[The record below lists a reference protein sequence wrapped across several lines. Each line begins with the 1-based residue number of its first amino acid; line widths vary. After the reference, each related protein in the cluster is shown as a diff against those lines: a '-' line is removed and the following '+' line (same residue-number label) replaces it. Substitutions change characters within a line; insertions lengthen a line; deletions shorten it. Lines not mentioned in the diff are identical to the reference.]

1 MSIAD
6 SIIKG
11 TYGNNNT
18 VGIKYSSKKT
28 SIADS
33 IINGSYY
40 ETLKKRKKEKE
51 EEQKRIAEQQK
62 LEKEQQVKKQVENVS
77 TYGPTTQTNKVQTV
91 TDKLKNIAP
100 VSNEAI
106 KSNSQIGETQK
117 VTRSDVKAQQ
127 KATEINQDL
136 KNGNK
141 ASAIGAIL
149 NGIPEGIKSGV
160 AKSINA
166 LNILGARTFDEQD
179 KKINWM
185 QDEILKD
192 KPNATANRLKDM
204 PSFANRAKNKL
215 LDKAEDLDDRTAMHS
230 KTVSQIENSK
240 VKTAAGVSSSIG
252 EMVPAMISNII
263 APGSGIYASAVQ
275 NAGGSAMETLNSDRN
290 NIDKAVRTGVLKGT
304 ASALT
309 EKITGGN
316 LIAKGGLDN
325 AIGRVIKGNVK
336 SKIGQ
341 NLLYKGYQI
350 LGEMGEEQL
359 ENEAGYVIDKV
370 INNKDMPDLKQRW
383 EEATETAK
391 MTGLTTIALNL
402 VGLGGGSIDD
412 VELSDMSTKDKK
424 TIKDILERAK
434 KTGTFKEGE
443 LADLVS
449 KTDVDNKIAPIKDLD
464 YLESAKKNN
473 IDTNNETVRSIA
485 RITNERGIKASYDS
499 NAFTNTNQ
507 NALWRI
513 KTDENG
519 NVTREVIINPNAD
532 TNKTL
537 QNIAIHELTHD
548 IEGTE
553 QYNQIKDI
561 ILKYDKTKNGFEEA
575 RKSLAETYSKMYD
588 KNSADFNE
596 LVDNEAVADILGNK
610 LGDQDFIN
618 NLTMQNRTLGQKI
631 YDWVV
636 DKFNKLNGK
645 LGYKSEKIYWAD
657 VKNKFENAFKQEYQN
672 TNNQTSRFSIQTTA
686 DGNKYVKVD
695 TNQDIFEGKNINEQ
709 IKIARRYI
717 LDNFRENGINFNES
731 NIKVTSKTANEYT
744 HPKNKLPQSTRESKI
759 KASTELDNLLNISEY
774 QYSSK
779 DDGRHSFAKDGWD
792 YYKTVFEVN
801 GVKFEGLIN
810 IAKDGNKKTF
820 YDVTKI
826 KRISQN
832 RSTSANAFSTSLTNS
847 NNSIAP
853 IKDDVNTTKYSM
865 QESEN
870 NTQLS
875 ERAEKELHRYVHMN
889 KEELNKAFSDAVEN
903 KENMLEEY
911 NRLSKEYKDFQKS
924 EEFINVLKNED
935 YDSEIW
941 SKAGKYADKLRYY
954 NENYEKYKAQQDAIN
969 SLLMGKKADVR
980 SSKQIVKEAEK
991 HFGITDNFKETAYI
1005 DINGNQID
1013 FSGKH
1018 EGGMS
1023 GSRSLDHRQ
1032 INEIDIDMQSFI
1044 NMGNIRIIPEGN
1056 GINLSME
1063 PNEKQYITL
1072 SKYIDN
1078 ADGEIYIDIDKSS
1091 NTYDSAEYKA
1101 GTSTSKIIS
1110 DIQYYFKNGTFPKQ
1124 SELAQFRYSLTKNNA
1139 WQEYLNKN
1147 YKNTGRGETIKDV
1160 KLAPVNNKTLK
1171 SIAPVNSETTN
1182 IQKNYNLTDED
1193 LSVLN
1198 KIYEKEGKTEVLT
1211 KKEKAKILEKYASD
1225 KYKFGDSLDILAQ
1238 KFVNKGHYI
1247 DKLSE
1252 DAKNPELKFMYDRNL
1267 NSFAE
1272 GQYVIGV
1279 AQTDNNGKKIGKS
1292 INDIWKP
1299 IEEAK
1304 LTKEFSDYLVNMHN
1318 ANTSERGKYIIG
1330 KDIGPTKSSA
1340 IALELEQKH
1349 PEFKKY
1355 AKEIKEF
1362 NHNNLLNLKDAG
1374 MITQDTIDY
1383 IETMYPNYIPISR
1396 NFDGNSYVGDNEK
1409 TGAAGPL
1416 KRLKGG
1422 STDIQPLKDGLAE
1435 QAIRIKRLINQNKLG
1450 QELAKTLVNAKV
1462 DENIDVEVA
1471 QSLLFEL
1478 DTLVDTDQKGNKYYT
1493 YFEDGKLQK
1502 LKINDK
1508 LYESLR
1514 PSERSK
1520 IESTLT
1526 LKGIQKLTNLQR
1538 SLLTSDNPVFIATNF
1553 FKDIQDGA
1561 FNSKYSKKFFKNYG
1575 KALNEIVTKGK
1586 YYESYMANGGMSNT
1600 YFEYDTG
1607 VKKKGNKFVEKI
1619 RNANEIVEQLPRL
1632 SEFISTLEDGKSLNE
1647 ALYNAAE
1654 ITTNFK
1660 RGGDITKAFNRNGFN
1675 FLNASI
1681 QGLDKQFRNF
1691 SGKNGAKGYANL
1703 LVKATVMGVAPAV
1716 LNHMLLDDDDD
1727 YEKLPES
1734 TKDLYY
1740 LFKYGDGK
1748 FIRIPKGRVLSI
1760 FGSAARRTLETAEGQ
1775 EEAWKDFKNTVK
1787 NQIAPNNP
1795 WEDNLLAPIRAVKNN
1810 KTWYGGDLV
1819 SSRLQKELPKNQ
1831 YDETTD
1837 NLSKWLGAK
1846 LNVSPK
1852 KINYL
1857 IDQYSGGIGDVLLPE
1872 ITPQAKKNVIVDKF
1886 TTDSVLKNK
1895 NVGKFYETL
1904 EKQTQIA
1911 NDSFATDE
1919 DQLQLKYLNSVS
1931 KEMGDL
1937 YKEKRKIQMS
1947 NISNKEKT
1955 AKVREIQEKINTLAE
1970 KGLSNYNTGIKTKNS
1985 YKAGGENYYKD
1996 GKGEWQKLDDD
2007 ELKGGLSVDTYA
2019 DYKQKVYKETQ
2030 SKRESGKLT
2039 KTQSLKDKDKLEIL
2053 LNSNY
2058 SSKEK
2063 TAIYENYILS
2073 STNTTYPLLKKS
2085 GIDID
2090 EYMKYLQQD
2099 FKSEK
2104 KDNGTTSGKTVAGS
2118 AKRKTYK
2125 YVNSMNI
2132 SYEQKLLLLGTQY
2145 KLNNAER
2152 TKLYNYVKTL
2162 DYSQEEMQKVFEKLQ
2177 GFTVYKD
2184 GRVTW

>member
-117 VTRSDVKAQQ
+117 VTRSDLKAQQ

-275 NAGGSAMETLNSDRN
+275 NAGGSAMETLNSERN

-325 AIGRVIKGNVK
+325 VIGRAIKGNVK

-449 KTDVDNKIAPIKDLD
+449 KTDTDNKIAPIKDLD

-759 KASTELDNLLNISEY
+759 KASTELDNLLNVSEY

-870 NTQLS
+870 N
-875 ERAEKELHRYVHMN
+875 
-889 KEELNKAFSDAVEN
+889 
-903 KENMLEEY
+903 
-911 NRLSKEYKDFQKS
+911 
-924 EEFINVLKNED
+924 
-935 YDSEIW
+935 
-941 SKAGKYADKLRYY
+941 
-954 NENYEKYKAQQDAIN
+954 
-969 SLLMGKKADVR
+969 
-980 SSKQIVKEAEK
+980 
-991 HFGITDNFKETAYI
+991 
-1005 DINGNQID
+1005 
-1013 FSGKH
+1013 
-1018 EGGMS
+1018 
-1023 GSRSLDHRQ
+1023 
-1032 INEIDIDMQSFI
+1032 
-1044 NMGNIRIIPEGN
+1044 
-1056 GINLSME
+1056 
-1063 PNEKQYITL
+1063 
-1072 SKYIDN
+1072 
-1078 ADGEIYIDIDKSS
+1078 
-1091 NTYDSAEYKA
+1091 
-1101 GTSTSKIIS
+1101 
-1110 DIQYYFKNGTFPKQ
+1110 
-1124 SELAQFRYSLTKNNA
+1124 A

-1147 YKNTGRGETIKDV
+1147 YKNTGRGEAIKDV
-1160 KLAPVNNKTLK
+1160 KLAPVKN
-1171 SIAPVNSETTN
+1171 EN
-1182 IQKNYNLTDED
+1182 IQNNYNLTDDD

-1252 DAKNPELKFMYDRNL
+1252 DAKNPELKFIYDRNL

-1330 KDIGPTKSSA
+1330 RDIGPTESSA

-1422 STDIQPLKDGLAE
+1422 NTDIQPLKDGLAE

-1462 DENIDVEVA
+1462 DENVDVEE
-1471 QSLLFEL
+1471 SPSSLFERN
-1478 DTLVDTDQKGNKYYT
+1478 TLVDTDQKGNKYYT

-1691 SGKNGAKGYANL
+1691 SGKNGAKGYVNL

-1716 LNHMLLDDDDD
+1716 LNHILLDDDDD

-2030 SKRESGKLT
+2030 SKRKEGKLT

>member
-62 LEKEQQVKKQVENVS
+62 LEKEQQVKKQVEKVS

-192 KPNATANRLKDM
+192 KPNATANRLKNM

-252 EMVPAMISNII
+252 EMIPAMISNII

-275 NAGGSAMETLNSDRN
+275 NAGGSAMETLNSERN

-325 AIGRVIKGNVK
+325 AIGRAIKGNVK

-499 NAFTNTNQ
+499 DIFTNTNQ

-645 LGYKSEKIYWAD
+645 LGYKNEKIYWAD
-657 VKNKFENAFKQEYQN
+657 VKNKFENAFKQEYQGLD
-672 TNNQTSRFSIQTTA
+672 TNKTKLSIEQNNK
-686 DGNKYVKVD
+686 GKYVKADRQVITGNDSLKWESQVENYINNNIRQGKDVQVKTESGDILTITKDTAGKARFRNKITDKNGNTRYLNNKEFLSKLTAETHVD
-695 TNQDIFEGKNINEQ
+695 ELAQISQKINKKPIPDYKNHKFARDGFDYRSAYFEDFDGQYYKITMSVGKN
-709 IKIARRYI
+709 
-717 LDNFRENGINFNES
+717 GIIDTIY
-731 NIKVTSKTANEYT
+731 NIGKM
-744 HPKNKLPQSTRESKI
+744 
-759 KASTELDNLLNISEY
+759 D
-774 QYSSK
+774 
-779 DDGRHSFAKDGWD
+779 
-792 YYKTVFEVN
+792 
-801 GVKFEGLIN
+801 
-810 IAKDGNKKTF
+810 KK
-820 YDVTKI
+820 
-826 KRISQN
+826 N
-832 RSTSANAFSTSLTNS
+832 RSKSSLVAQRPSDKNITSNEDITSI
-847 NNSIAP
+847 NSIAP

-870 NTQLS
+870 N
-875 ERAEKELHRYVHMN
+875 
-889 KEELNKAFSDAVEN
+889 
-903 KENMLEEY
+903 
-911 NRLSKEYKDFQKS
+911 
-924 EEFINVLKNED
+924 
-935 YDSEIW
+935 
-941 SKAGKYADKLRYY
+941 
-954 NENYEKYKAQQDAIN
+954 
-969 SLLMGKKADVR
+969 
-980 SSKQIVKEAEK
+980 
-991 HFGITDNFKETAYI
+991 
-1005 DINGNQID
+1005 
-1013 FSGKH
+1013 
-1018 EGGMS
+1018 
-1023 GSRSLDHRQ
+1023 
-1032 INEIDIDMQSFI
+1032 
-1044 NMGNIRIIPEGN
+1044 
-1056 GINLSME
+1056 
-1063 PNEKQYITL
+1063 
-1072 SKYIDN
+1072 
-1078 ADGEIYIDIDKSS
+1078 
-1091 NTYDSAEYKA
+1091 
-1101 GTSTSKIIS
+1101 
-1110 DIQYYFKNGTFPKQ
+1110 
-1124 SELAQFRYSLTKNNA
+1124 A
-1139 WQEYLNKN
+1139 WQEYLNNN
-1147 YKNTGRGETIKDV
+1147 YKNTGRGEAIKDV
-1160 KLAPVNNKTLK
+1160 KLAPVREEHGKVQANNAVSIDNFSNTKKYIENNLNIPTKEYFENNKKLDL
-1171 SIAPVNSETTN
+1171 
-1182 IQKNYNLTDED
+1182 LTDED
-1193 LSVLN
+1193 YSVLN
-1198 KIYEKEGKTEVLT
+1198 NIYEKEGKTEVLT

-1252 DAKNPELKFMYDRNL
+1252 DAKNPELKFIYDRNL

-1330 KDIGPTKSSA
+1330 RDIGPTESSA

-1422 STDIQPLKDGLAE
+1422 NTDIQPLKDGLAE

-1462 DENIDVEVA
+1462 DENVDVEE
-1471 QSLLFEL
+1471 SPSSLFERN
-1478 DTLVDTDQKGNKYYT
+1478 TLVDTDQKGNKYYT

-1632 SEFISTLEDGKSLNE
+1632 SEFISTLDDGKSLNE

-1846 LNVSPK
+1846 LNASPK

-1996 GKGEWQKLDDD
+1996 GKGEWQKLDED

-2030 SKRESGKLT
+2030 SKRKEGKLT

-2063 TAIYENYILS
+2063 SAIYENYILS

-2099 FKSEK
+2099 FKSDK
-2104 KDNGTTSGKTVAGS
+2104 KENGTTSGKTVTGS
-2118 AKRKTYK
+2118 AKRKTYE

-2177 GFTVYKD
+2177 GFTVYKN
-2184 GRVTW
+2184 GKVTW

>member
-275 NAGGSAMETLNSDRN
+275 NAGGSAMETLNSERN

-325 AIGRVIKGNVK
+325 VIGRAIKGNVK

-370 INNKDMPDLKQRW
+370 INNKDMPNLKQRW

-485 RITNERGIKASYDS
+485 RITNERGIKAIYDS

-695 TNQDIFEGKNINEQ
+695 INQDIFEGKNINEQ

-759 KASTELDNLLNISEY
+759 KASTELDNLLNVSEY

-870 NTQLS
+870 N
-875 ERAEKELHRYVHMN
+875 
-889 KEELNKAFSDAVEN
+889 
-903 KENMLEEY
+903 
-911 NRLSKEYKDFQKS
+911 
-924 EEFINVLKNED
+924 
-935 YDSEIW
+935 
-941 SKAGKYADKLRYY
+941 
-954 NENYEKYKAQQDAIN
+954 
-969 SLLMGKKADVR
+969 
-980 SSKQIVKEAEK
+980 
-991 HFGITDNFKETAYI
+991 
-1005 DINGNQID
+1005 
-1013 FSGKH
+1013 
-1018 EGGMS
+1018 
-1023 GSRSLDHRQ
+1023 
-1032 INEIDIDMQSFI
+1032 
-1044 NMGNIRIIPEGN
+1044 
-1056 GINLSME
+1056 
-1063 PNEKQYITL
+1063 
-1072 SKYIDN
+1072 
-1078 ADGEIYIDIDKSS
+1078 
-1091 NTYDSAEYKA
+1091 
-1101 GTSTSKIIS
+1101 
-1110 DIQYYFKNGTFPKQ
+1110 
-1124 SELAQFRYSLTKNNA
+1124 A
-1139 WQEYLNKN
+1139 WQEYLNNN

-1160 KLAPVNNKTLK
+1160 KLAPVKN
-1171 SIAPVNSETTN
+1171 EN
-1182 IQKNYNLTDED
+1182 IQNNYNLTDDD

-1252 DAKNPELKFMYDRNL
+1252 DAKNPELKFIYDRNL

-1292 INDIWKP
+1292 INNIWKP

-1330 KDIGPTKSSA
+1330 RDIGPTESSA

-1396 NFDGNSYVGDNEK
+1396 SFDGNSYVEDNEK

-1422 STDIQPLKDGLAE
+1422 STDIQPLKDGLAG

-1471 QSLLFEL
+1471 PSLLFEL

-1514 PSERSK
+1514 PSERNK
-1520 IESTLT
+1520 LESTLPVKA
-1526 LKGIQKLTNLQR
+1526 LQKVTNLHR

-1561 FNSKYSKKFFKNYG
+1561 FNSKYSKKFLKNYG

-1619 RNANEIVEQLPRL
+1619 RNANEVVEQLPRL

-1660 RGGDITKAFNRNGFN
+1660 RGGDITKAINRNGAN

-1760 FGSAARRTLETAEGQ
+1760 FGSAARRTLETAEG
-1775 EEAWKDFKNTVK
+1775 EKDSWKGFKDTVV

-1795 WEDNLLAPIRAVKNN
+1795 LEDNILAPVIAVKNN

-2063 TAIYENYILS
+2063 SAIYENYILS

-2099 FKSEK
+2099 FKSDK
-2104 KDNGTTSGKTVAGS
+2104 KENGTTSGKTVTGS
-2118 AKRKTYK
+2118 AKRKTYE

-2162 DYSQEEMQKVFEKLQ
+2162 DYSQEEMQKVFERLQ
-2177 GFTVYKD
+2177 GFTVYKN

>member
-865 QESEN
+865 QESEKN
-870 NTQLS
+870 
-875 ERAEKELHRYVHMN
+875 
-889 KEELNKAFSDAVEN
+889 SDSFN
-903 KENMLEEY
+903 
-911 NRLSKEYKDFQKS
+911 LSKQDNKGRTLTKEQQEYFKD
-924 EEFINVLKNED
+924 
-935 YDSEIW
+935 
-941 SKAGKYADKLRYY
+941 SKVRD
-954 NENYEKYKAQQDAIN
+954 ENSNLLEVYHGTEAN
-969 SLLMGKKADVR
+969 SGVP
-980 SSKQIVKEAEK
+980 KEYW
-991 HFGITDNFKETAYI
+991 FTIF
-1005 DINGNQID
+1005 
-1013 FSGKH
+1013 
-1018 EGGMS
+1018 
-1023 GSRSLDHRQ
+1023 
-1032 INEIDIDMQSFI
+1032 
-1044 NMGNIRIIPEGN
+1044 
-1056 GINLSME
+1056 
-1063 PNEKQYITL
+1063 
-1072 SKYIDN
+1072 
-1078 ADGEIYIDIDKSS
+1078 DIDKSKISTMGDGFYFTDNYDRASSYAHSKGNVYKSYLNITNPFTLKNNMTFEETVKRINPNYNIDNLKMENRNKFDGTKLRKYLMDNGYDGISLSGTYVAFNS
-1091 NTYDSAEYKA
+1091 NQIKNVDNTNP
-1101 GTSTSKIIS
+1101 TNNP
-1110 DIQYYFKNGTFPKQ
+1110 DI
-1124 SELAQFRYSLTKNNA
+1124 RYSIQNNSS

-1147 YKNTGRGETIKDV
+1147 YKNTGRGEAIKDV
-1160 KLAPVNNKTLK
+1160 KLAPVKN
-1171 SIAPVNSETTN
+1171 EN
-1182 IQKNYNLTDED
+1182 IQNNYNLTDDD

-1252 DAKNPELKFMYDRNL
+1252 DAKNPELKFIYDRNL

-1330 KDIGPTKSSA
+1330 RDIGPTESSA

-1396 NFDGNSYVGDNEK
+1396 NFDSNSYVGDNEK

-1422 STDIQPLKDGLAE
+1422 SADIQPLKDGLAE
-1435 QAIRIKRLINQNKLG
+1435 QALRIKRLINQNKLG

-1462 DENIDVEVA
+1462 DENVDVEE
-1471 QSLLFEL
+1471 SPSSLFERN
-1478 DTLVDTDQKGNKYYT
+1478 TLVDTDQKGNKYYT

-2099 FKSEK
+2099 FKSDK

-2118 AKRKTYK
+2118 AKRKTYE
-2125 YVNSMNI
+2125 YVNNMNI

-2145 KLNNAER
+2145 KLNDTER

-2162 DYSQEEMQKVFEKLQ
+2162 DYSQDEMQKVFEKLQ
-2177 GFTVYKD
+2177 GFTVYKN

>member
-325 AIGRVIKGNVK
+325 AIGRAIKGNVK
-336 SKIGQ
+336 GKIGQ

-759 KASTELDNLLNISEY
+759 KASTELDNLLNVSEY

-870 NTQLS
+870 N
-875 ERAEKELHRYVHMN
+875 
-889 KEELNKAFSDAVEN
+889 
-903 KENMLEEY
+903 
-911 NRLSKEYKDFQKS
+911 
-924 EEFINVLKNED
+924 
-935 YDSEIW
+935 
-941 SKAGKYADKLRYY
+941 
-954 NENYEKYKAQQDAIN
+954 
-969 SLLMGKKADVR
+969 
-980 SSKQIVKEAEK
+980 
-991 HFGITDNFKETAYI
+991 
-1005 DINGNQID
+1005 
-1013 FSGKH
+1013 
-1018 EGGMS
+1018 
-1023 GSRSLDHRQ
+1023 
-1032 INEIDIDMQSFI
+1032 
-1044 NMGNIRIIPEGN
+1044 
-1056 GINLSME
+1056 
-1063 PNEKQYITL
+1063 
-1072 SKYIDN
+1072 
-1078 ADGEIYIDIDKSS
+1078 
-1091 NTYDSAEYKA
+1091 
-1101 GTSTSKIIS
+1101 
-1110 DIQYYFKNGTFPKQ
+1110 
-1124 SELAQFRYSLTKNNA
+1124 A

-1160 KLAPVNNKTLK
+1160 KLAPVKN
-1171 SIAPVNSETTN
+1171 EN
-1182 IQKNYNLTDED
+1182 IQNNYNLTDDD

-1252 DAKNPELKFMYDRNL
+1252 DAKNPELKFIYDRNL

-1330 KDIGPTKSSA
+1330 RDIGPTESSA

-1422 STDIQPLKDGLAE
+1422 NTDIQPLKDGLAE

-1471 QSLLFEL
+1471 PSLLFEL

-1514 PSERSK
+1514 PSERNK
-1520 IESTLT
+1520 LESTLPVKA
-1526 LKGIQKLTNLQR
+1526 LQKVTDIHK
-1538 SLLTSDNPVFIATNF
+1538 SLLTSDNPLFIVTNF

-1600 YFEYDTG
+1600 YFEYDKG
-1607 VKKKGNKFVEKI
+1607 VKKKGNKIIEKI
-1619 RNANEIVEQLPRL
+1619 RSTNEIVEQLPRL

-1660 RGGDITKAFNRNGFN
+1660 RGGDITKAINRNGAN

-1691 SGKNGAKGYANL
+1691 SRENGAKGYVNL

-1716 LNHMLLDDDDD
+1716 LNHILLKDDDEYKKLSD
-1727 YEKLPES
+1727 YI
-1734 TKDLYY
+1734 KDEYY
-1740 LFKYGDGK
+1740 LFKKADGNFAK
-1748 FIRIPKGRVLSI
+1748 IPKGRVLSI
-1760 FGSAARRTLETAEGQ
+1760 FGSAARRTLETAEG
-1775 EEAWKDFKNTVK
+1775 EKDSWKGFKDTVV

-1795 WEDNLLAPIRAVKNN
+1795 LEDNILAPVIAVKNN

-1857 IDQYSGGIGDVLLPE
+1857 IDQYSGGIGDILLPA

-1886 TTDSVLKNK
+1886 TADSVFKNK
-1895 NVGKFYETL
+1895 YPGKFYETL

-2063 TAIYENYILS
+2063 SAIYENYILS

-2152 TKLYNYVKTL
+2152 TELYNYVKTL

>member
-149 NGIPEGIKSGV
+149 KGIPEGIKSGV

-204 PSFANRAKNKL
+204 PNFANRAKNKL
-215 LDKAEDLDDRTAMHS
+215 LDKAEDLDDRPAMHS

-325 AIGRVIKGNVK
+325 AIGRAIKGNVK

-412 VELSDMSTKDKK
+412 VELSNMSTKDKK

-449 KTDVDNKIAPIKDLD
+449 KTDTDNKIAPIKDLD

-870 NTQLS
+870 N
-875 ERAEKELHRYVHMN
+875 
-889 KEELNKAFSDAVEN
+889 
-903 KENMLEEY
+903 
-911 NRLSKEYKDFQKS
+911 
-924 EEFINVLKNED
+924 
-935 YDSEIW
+935 
-941 SKAGKYADKLRYY
+941 
-954 NENYEKYKAQQDAIN
+954 
-969 SLLMGKKADVR
+969 
-980 SSKQIVKEAEK
+980 
-991 HFGITDNFKETAYI
+991 
-1005 DINGNQID
+1005 
-1013 FSGKH
+1013 
-1018 EGGMS
+1018 
-1023 GSRSLDHRQ
+1023 
-1032 INEIDIDMQSFI
+1032 
-1044 NMGNIRIIPEGN
+1044 
-1056 GINLSME
+1056 
-1063 PNEKQYITL
+1063 
-1072 SKYIDN
+1072 
-1078 ADGEIYIDIDKSS
+1078 
-1091 NTYDSAEYKA
+1091 
-1101 GTSTSKIIS
+1101 
-1110 DIQYYFKNGTFPKQ
+1110 
-1124 SELAQFRYSLTKNNA
+1124 A

-1147 YKNTGRGETIKDV
+1147 YKNTGRGEAIKDV
-1160 KLAPVNNKTLK
+1160 KLAPVKN
-1171 SIAPVNSETTN
+1171 EN
-1182 IQKNYNLTDED
+1182 IQNNYNLTDDD

-1252 DAKNPELKFMYDRNL
+1252 DAKNPELKFIYDRNL

-1330 KDIGPTKSSA
+1330 RDIGPTESSA

-1422 STDIQPLKDGLAE
+1422 STDIQPLKDGLAG

-1471 QSLLFEL
+1471 PSLLFEL

-1520 IESTLT
+1520 LESTLPVKA
-1526 LKGIQKLTNLQR
+1526 LQKVTNLHR

-1561 FNSKYSKKFFKNYG
+1561 FNSKYSKKFLKNYG

-1619 RNANEIVEQLPRL
+1619 RNANEVVEQLPRL

-1660 RGGDITKAFNRNGFN
+1660 RGGDITKAINRNGAN

-1760 FGSAARRTLETAEGQ
+1760 FGSAARRTLETAEG
-1775 EEAWKDFKNTVK
+1775 EKDSWKGFKDTVV

-1795 WEDNLLAPIRAVKNN
+1795 LEDNILAPVIAVKNN

>member
-136 KNGNK
+136 KNDNK
-141 ASAIGAIL
+141 ASGIGAIL

-325 AIGRVIKGNVK
+325 AIGRAIKGNVK

-391 MTGLTTIALNL
+391 ITGLTTIALNL

-449 KTDVDNKIAPIKDLD
+449 KTDTDNKIAPIKDLD

-759 KASTELDNLLNISEY
+759 KASTELDNLLNVSEY

-779 DDGRHSFAKDGWD
+779 DDRRHSFAKDGWD

-870 NTQLS
+870 N
-875 ERAEKELHRYVHMN
+875 
-889 KEELNKAFSDAVEN
+889 
-903 KENMLEEY
+903 
-911 NRLSKEYKDFQKS
+911 
-924 EEFINVLKNED
+924 
-935 YDSEIW
+935 
-941 SKAGKYADKLRYY
+941 
-954 NENYEKYKAQQDAIN
+954 
-969 SLLMGKKADVR
+969 
-980 SSKQIVKEAEK
+980 
-991 HFGITDNFKETAYI
+991 
-1005 DINGNQID
+1005 
-1013 FSGKH
+1013 
-1018 EGGMS
+1018 
-1023 GSRSLDHRQ
+1023 
-1032 INEIDIDMQSFI
+1032 
-1044 NMGNIRIIPEGN
+1044 
-1056 GINLSME
+1056 
-1063 PNEKQYITL
+1063 
-1072 SKYIDN
+1072 
-1078 ADGEIYIDIDKSS
+1078 
-1091 NTYDSAEYKA
+1091 
-1101 GTSTSKIIS
+1101 
-1110 DIQYYFKNGTFPKQ
+1110 
-1124 SELAQFRYSLTKNNA
+1124 A

-1147 YKNTGRGETIKDV
+1147 YKNTGRGEAIKDV
-1160 KLAPVNNKTLK
+1160 KLAPVKN
-1171 SIAPVNSETTN
+1171 EN
-1182 IQKNYNLTDED
+1182 IQNNYNLTDDD

-1252 DAKNPELKFMYDRNL
+1252 DAKNPELKFIYDRNL

-1330 KDIGPTKSSA
+1330 RDIGPTESSA

-1422 STDIQPLKDGLAE
+1422 STDIQPLKDGLAG

-1471 QSLLFEL
+1471 PSLLFEL

-1520 IESTLT
+1520 LESTLPVKA
-1526 LKGIQKLTNLQR
+1526 LQKVTNLHR

-1561 FNSKYSKKFFKNYG
+1561 FNSKYSKKFLKNYG

-1619 RNANEIVEQLPRL
+1619 RNANEVVEQLPRL

-1660 RGGDITKAFNRNGFN
+1660 RGGDITKAINRNGAN

-1760 FGSAARRTLETAEGQ
+1760 FGSAARRTLETAEG
-1775 EEAWKDFKNTVK
+1775 EKDSWKGFKDTVV

-1795 WEDNLLAPIRAVKNN
+1795 LEDNILAPVIAVKNN

-1919 DQLQLKYLNSVS
+1919 DQLQLKYLNGVS

-1996 GKGEWQKLDDD
+1996 GKGEWQKLDED

-2030 SKRESGKLT
+2030 SKRKEGKLT

-2063 TAIYENYILS
+2063 SAIYENYILS

-2099 FKSEK
+2099 FKSDK
-2104 KDNGTTSGKTVAGS
+2104 KENGTTSGKTVTGS
-2118 AKRKTYK
+2118 AKRKTYE

>member
-62 LEKEQQVKKQVENVS
+62 LEKEQQVKKQIENVS

-252 EMVPAMISNII
+252 EMIPAMISNII

-325 AIGRVIKGNVK
+325 AIGRAIKGNVK
-336 SKIGQ
+336 GKIGQ

-449 KTDVDNKIAPIKDLD
+449 KTDTDNKIAPIKDLD

-636 DKFNKLNGK
+636 DKLNKLNGK

-672 TNNQTSRFSIQTTA
+672 TNNQTSRFSIQTTV
-686 DGNKYVKVD
+686 DGNKYVKVNTD
-695 TNQDIFEGKNINEQ
+695 QDIFKGIDPKDYNKIAKMYIQDYLMGKTTLSGNDKTIIDGKSASKYTNPGKTQYYFNEKMKLTPELKNVLKIAQKDSMAAPTKATSKFPSWEYYKFNFELDGKN
-709 IKIARRYI
+709 
-717 LDNFRENGINFNES
+717 
-731 NIKVTSKTANEYT
+731 
-744 HPKNKLPQSTRESKI
+744 
-759 KASTELDNLLNISEY
+759 
-774 QYSSK
+774 
-779 DDGRHSFAKDGWD
+779 
-792 YYKTVFEVN
+792 
-801 GVKFEGLIN
+801 FEGTIN
-810 IAKDGNKKTF
+810 IGVDKNGEKHFYEINKIHTTSVSSVSTNKFSST
-820 YDVTKI
+820 DSI
-826 KRISQN
+826 K
-832 RSTSANAFSTSLTNS
+832 
-847 NNSIAP
+847 NSIAP

-870 NTQLS
+870 N
-875 ERAEKELHRYVHMN
+875 
-889 KEELNKAFSDAVEN
+889 
-903 KENMLEEY
+903 
-911 NRLSKEYKDFQKS
+911 
-924 EEFINVLKNED
+924 
-935 YDSEIW
+935 
-941 SKAGKYADKLRYY
+941 
-954 NENYEKYKAQQDAIN
+954 
-969 SLLMGKKADVR
+969 
-980 SSKQIVKEAEK
+980 
-991 HFGITDNFKETAYI
+991 
-1005 DINGNQID
+1005 
-1013 FSGKH
+1013 
-1018 EGGMS
+1018 
-1023 GSRSLDHRQ
+1023 
-1032 INEIDIDMQSFI
+1032 
-1044 NMGNIRIIPEGN
+1044 
-1056 GINLSME
+1056 
-1063 PNEKQYITL
+1063 
-1072 SKYIDN
+1072 
-1078 ADGEIYIDIDKSS
+1078 
-1091 NTYDSAEYKA
+1091 
-1101 GTSTSKIIS
+1101 
-1110 DIQYYFKNGTFPKQ
+1110 
-1124 SELAQFRYSLTKNNA
+1124 A
-1139 WQEYLNKN
+1139 WQEYLNNN
-1147 YKNTGRGETIKDV
+1147 YKNTGRGEAIKDV
-1160 KLAPVNNKTLK
+1160 KLAPVKN
-1171 SIAPVNSETTN
+1171 EN
-1182 IQKNYNLTDED
+1182 IQNNYNLTDDD

-1252 DAKNPELKFMYDRNL
+1252 DAKNPELKFIYDRNL

-1299 IEEAK
+1299 IEEAN

-1330 KDIGPTKSSA
+1330 RDIGPTESSA
-1340 IALELEQKH
+1340 IALELERKH

-1471 QSLLFEL
+1471 PSLLFEL

-1520 IESTLT
+1520 LESTLPVKA
-1526 LKGIQKLTNLQR
+1526 LQKVTNLHR

-1561 FNSKYSKKFFKNYG
+1561 FNSKYSKKFLKNYG

-1619 RNANEIVEQLPRL
+1619 RNANEVVEQLPRL

-1660 RGGDITKAFNRNGFN
+1660 RGGDITKAINRNGAN

-1760 FGSAARRTLETAEGQ
+1760 FGSAARRTLETAEG
-1775 EEAWKDFKNTVK
+1775 EKDSWKDFKDTVV

-1795 WEDNLLAPIRAVKNN
+1795 LEDNILAPVIAVKNN

-1985 YKAGGENYYKD
+1985 YKVGGENYYKD

>member
-325 AIGRVIKGNVK
+325 AIGRAIKGNVK

-449 KTDVDNKIAPIKDLD
+449 KTDTDNKIAPIKDLD

-759 KASTELDNLLNISEY
+759 KASTELDNLLNVSEY

-870 NTQLS
+870 N
-875 ERAEKELHRYVHMN
+875 
-889 KEELNKAFSDAVEN
+889 
-903 KENMLEEY
+903 
-911 NRLSKEYKDFQKS
+911 
-924 EEFINVLKNED
+924 
-935 YDSEIW
+935 
-941 SKAGKYADKLRYY
+941 
-954 NENYEKYKAQQDAIN
+954 
-969 SLLMGKKADVR
+969 
-980 SSKQIVKEAEK
+980 
-991 HFGITDNFKETAYI
+991 
-1005 DINGNQID
+1005 
-1013 FSGKH
+1013 
-1018 EGGMS
+1018 
-1023 GSRSLDHRQ
+1023 
-1032 INEIDIDMQSFI
+1032 
-1044 NMGNIRIIPEGN
+1044 
-1056 GINLSME
+1056 
-1063 PNEKQYITL
+1063 
-1072 SKYIDN
+1072 
-1078 ADGEIYIDIDKSS
+1078 
-1091 NTYDSAEYKA
+1091 
-1101 GTSTSKIIS
+1101 
-1110 DIQYYFKNGTFPKQ
+1110 
-1124 SELAQFRYSLTKNNA
+1124 A

-1147 YKNTGRGETIKDV
+1147 YKNTGRGEAIKDV
-1160 KLAPVNNKTLK
+1160 KLAPVKN
-1171 SIAPVNSETTN
+1171 EN
-1182 IQKNYNLTDED
+1182 IQNNYNLTDDD

-1330 KDIGPTKSSA
+1330 RDIGPTESSA

-1462 DENIDVEVA
+1462 DENVDVEE
-1471 QSLLFEL
+1471 SPSSLFERN
-1478 DTLVDTDQKGNKYYT
+1478 TLVDTDQKGNKYYT

>member
-252 EMVPAMISNII
+252 EMIPAMISNII

-275 NAGGSAMETLNSDRN
+275 NAGNSAMETLNSDRN

-325 AIGRVIKGNVK
+325 VIGRAIKGNVK

-449 KTDVDNKIAPIKDLD
+449 KTDTDNKIAPIKDLD

-759 KASTELDNLLNISEY
+759 KASTELDNLLNVSEY

-870 NTQLS
+870 N
-875 ERAEKELHRYVHMN
+875 
-889 KEELNKAFSDAVEN
+889 
-903 KENMLEEY
+903 
-911 NRLSKEYKDFQKS
+911 
-924 EEFINVLKNED
+924 
-935 YDSEIW
+935 
-941 SKAGKYADKLRYY
+941 
-954 NENYEKYKAQQDAIN
+954 
-969 SLLMGKKADVR
+969 
-980 SSKQIVKEAEK
+980 
-991 HFGITDNFKETAYI
+991 
-1005 DINGNQID
+1005 
-1013 FSGKH
+1013 
-1018 EGGMS
+1018 
-1023 GSRSLDHRQ
+1023 
-1032 INEIDIDMQSFI
+1032 
-1044 NMGNIRIIPEGN
+1044 
-1056 GINLSME
+1056 
-1063 PNEKQYITL
+1063 
-1072 SKYIDN
+1072 
-1078 ADGEIYIDIDKSS
+1078 
-1091 NTYDSAEYKA
+1091 
-1101 GTSTSKIIS
+1101 
-1110 DIQYYFKNGTFPKQ
+1110 
-1124 SELAQFRYSLTKNNA
+1124 A

-1147 YKNTGRGETIKDV
+1147 YKNTGRGEAIKDV
-1160 KLAPVNNKTLK
+1160 KLAPVKN
-1171 SIAPVNSETTN
+1171 EN
-1182 IQKNYNLTDED
+1182 IQNNYNLTDDD

-1252 DAKNPELKFMYDRNL
+1252 DAKNPELKFIYDRNL

-1330 KDIGPTKSSA
+1330 RDIGPTESSA

-1422 STDIQPLKDGLAE
+1422 STDIQPLKDGLAG

-1471 QSLLFEL
+1471 PSLLFEL

-1520 IESTLT
+1520 LESTLPVKA
-1526 LKGIQKLTNLQR
+1526 LQKVTNLHR

-1561 FNSKYSKKFFKNYG
+1561 FNSKYSKKFLKNYG

-1619 RNANEIVEQLPRL
+1619 RNANEVVEQLPRL

-1660 RGGDITKAFNRNGFN
+1660 RGGDITKAINRNGAN

-1760 FGSAARRTLETAEGQ
+1760 FGSAARRTLETAEG
-1775 EEAWKDFKNTVK
+1775 EKDSWKGFKDTVV

-1795 WEDNLLAPIRAVKNN
+1795 LEDNILAPVIAVKNN

-1955 AKVREIQEKINTLAE
+1955 AKVRAIQEKINTLAE

-2030 SKRESGKLT
+2030 SKRKEGKLT

-2063 TAIYENYILS
+2063 SAIYENYILS

-2099 FKSEK
+2099 FKSDK
-2104 KDNGTTSGKTVAGS
+2104 KENGTTSGKTVTGS
-2118 AKRKTYK
+2118 AKRKTYE

>member
-62 LEKEQQVKKQVENVS
+62 LEKEQQVKKQIENVS
-77 TYGPTTQTNKVQTV
+77 TYGPTTQANKVQTV

-185 QDEILKD
+185 QDEMLKD

-325 AIGRVIKGNVK
+325 VIGRAIKGNVK

-449 KTDVDNKIAPIKDLD
+449 KTDTDNKIAPIKDLD

-759 KASTELDNLLNISEY
+759 KASTELDNLLNVSEY

-870 NTQLS
+870 N
-875 ERAEKELHRYVHMN
+875 
-889 KEELNKAFSDAVEN
+889 
-903 KENMLEEY
+903 
-911 NRLSKEYKDFQKS
+911 
-924 EEFINVLKNED
+924 
-935 YDSEIW
+935 
-941 SKAGKYADKLRYY
+941 
-954 NENYEKYKAQQDAIN
+954 
-969 SLLMGKKADVR
+969 
-980 SSKQIVKEAEK
+980 
-991 HFGITDNFKETAYI
+991 
-1005 DINGNQID
+1005 
-1013 FSGKH
+1013 
-1018 EGGMS
+1018 
-1023 GSRSLDHRQ
+1023 
-1032 INEIDIDMQSFI
+1032 
-1044 NMGNIRIIPEGN
+1044 
-1056 GINLSME
+1056 
-1063 PNEKQYITL
+1063 
-1072 SKYIDN
+1072 
-1078 ADGEIYIDIDKSS
+1078 
-1091 NTYDSAEYKA
+1091 
-1101 GTSTSKIIS
+1101 
-1110 DIQYYFKNGTFPKQ
+1110 
-1124 SELAQFRYSLTKNNA
+1124 A

-1147 YKNTGRGETIKDV
+1147 YKNTGRGEAIKDV
-1160 KLAPVNNKTLK
+1160 KLAPVKN
-1171 SIAPVNSETTN
+1171 EN
-1182 IQKNYNLTDED
+1182 IQNNYNLTDDD

-1252 DAKNPELKFMYDRNL
+1252 DAKNPELKFIYDRNL

-1330 KDIGPTKSSA
+1330 KDIGPTESSA

-1422 STDIQPLKDGLAE
+1422 NTDIQPLKDGLAE

-1462 DENIDVEVA
+1462 DENVDVEE
-1471 QSLLFEL
+1471 SPSSLFERN
-1478 DTLVDTDQKGNKYYT
+1478 TLVDTDQKGNKYYT

-2019 DYKQKVYKETQ
+2019 NYKQKVYKETQ

>member
-325 AIGRVIKGNVK
+325 AIGRAIKGNVK

-412 VELSDMSTKDKK
+412 VELSNMSTKDKK

-865 QESEN
+865 QESEKN
-870 NTQLS
+870 
-875 ERAEKELHRYVHMN
+875 
-889 KEELNKAFSDAVEN
+889 SDSFN
-903 KENMLEEY
+903 
-911 NRLSKEYKDFQKS
+911 LSKQDNKGRTLTKEQQEYFKD
-924 EEFINVLKNED
+924 
-935 YDSEIW
+935 
-941 SKAGKYADKLRYY
+941 SK
-954 NENYEKYKAQQDAIN
+954 
-969 SLLMGKKADVR
+969 VR
-980 SSKQIVKEAEK
+980 DE
-991 HFGITDNFKETAYI
+991 
-1005 DINGNQID
+1005 NGNLLEVYHGTEAN
-1013 FSGKH
+1013 SGVPK
-1018 EGGMS
+1018 EYWFT
-1023 GSRSLDHRQ
+1023 
-1032 INEIDIDMQSFI
+1032 IF
-1044 NMGNIRIIPEGN
+1044 
-1056 GINLSME
+1056 
-1063 PNEKQYITL
+1063 
-1072 SKYIDN
+1072 
-1078 ADGEIYIDIDKSS
+1078 DIDKSKISTMGDGFYFTDNYDRASSYAHSKGNVYKSYLNITNPFTLKNNMTFEETVKRINPNYNIDNLKMENRNKFDGTKLRKYLMDNGYDGISLSGTYVAFNS
-1091 NTYDSAEYKA
+1091 NQIKNVDNTNP
-1101 GTSTSKIIS
+1101 TNNP
-1110 DIQYYFKNGTFPKQ
+1110 DI
-1124 SELAQFRYSLTKNNA
+1124 RYSIQNNSS

-1147 YKNTGRGETIKDV
+1147 YKNTGRGEAIKDV
-1160 KLAPVNNKTLK
+1160 KLAPVKN
-1171 SIAPVNSETTN
+1171 EN
-1182 IQKNYNLTDED
+1182 IQNNYNLTDDD

-1252 DAKNPELKFMYDRNL
+1252 DAKNPELKFIYDRNL

-1330 KDIGPTKSSA
+1330 RDIGPTESSA

-1422 STDIQPLKDGLAE
+1422 NTDIQPLKDGLAG

-1462 DENIDVEVA
+1462 DENVDVEE
-1471 QSLLFEL
+1471 SPSSLFERN
-1478 DTLVDTDQKGNKYYT
+1478 TLVDTDQKGNKYYT

-2099 FKSEK
+2099 FKSDK

-2118 AKRKTYK
+2118 AKRKTYE
-2125 YVNSMNI
+2125 YVNNMNI

-2145 KLNNAER
+2145 KLNDTER

-2162 DYSQEEMQKVFEKLQ
+2162 DYSQDEMQKVFEKLQ
-2177 GFTVYKD
+2177 GFTVYKN
-2184 GRVTW
+2184 GKVTW

>member
-62 LEKEQQVKKQVENVS
+62 LEKEQQIKKQVENVS

-192 KPNATANRLKDM
+192 KPDAAANRLKDM
-204 PSFANRAKNKL
+204 PSFANKAKNKL
-215 LDKAEDLDDRTAMHS
+215 LDKAEDLDDKTTIHS
-230 KTVSQIENSK
+230 KTVSQIKNNK
-240 VKTAAGVSSSIG
+240 VKTAAGVSNSIG

-275 NAGGSAMETLNSDRN
+275 NAGGSAMETLNSERS
-290 NIDKAVRTGVLKGT
+290 NINKAVGTGVLKGA

-316 LIAKGGLDN
+316 LITKGGLDN
-325 AIGRVIKGNVK
+325 AVGRAIKGNVK

-759 KASTELDNLLNISEY
+759 KASTELDNLLNVSEY

-870 NTQLS
+870 N
-875 ERAEKELHRYVHMN
+875 
-889 KEELNKAFSDAVEN
+889 
-903 KENMLEEY
+903 
-911 NRLSKEYKDFQKS
+911 
-924 EEFINVLKNED
+924 
-935 YDSEIW
+935 
-941 SKAGKYADKLRYY
+941 
-954 NENYEKYKAQQDAIN
+954 
-969 SLLMGKKADVR
+969 
-980 SSKQIVKEAEK
+980 
-991 HFGITDNFKETAYI
+991 
-1005 DINGNQID
+1005 
-1013 FSGKH
+1013 
-1018 EGGMS
+1018 
-1023 GSRSLDHRQ
+1023 
-1032 INEIDIDMQSFI
+1032 
-1044 NMGNIRIIPEGN
+1044 
-1056 GINLSME
+1056 
-1063 PNEKQYITL
+1063 
-1072 SKYIDN
+1072 
-1078 ADGEIYIDIDKSS
+1078 
-1091 NTYDSAEYKA
+1091 
-1101 GTSTSKIIS
+1101 
-1110 DIQYYFKNGTFPKQ
+1110 
-1124 SELAQFRYSLTKNNA
+1124 A

-1160 KLAPVNNKTLK
+1160 KLAPVKN
-1171 SIAPVNSETTN
+1171 EN
-1182 IQKNYNLTDED
+1182 IQNNYNLTDDD

-1252 DAKNPELKFMYDRNL
+1252 DAKNPELKFIYDRNL

-1330 KDIGPTKSSA
+1330 RDIGPTESSA

-1422 STDIQPLKDGLAE
+1422 STDIQPLKDGLAG

-1471 QSLLFEL
+1471 PSLLFEL

-1514 PSERSK
+1514 PSERNK
-1520 IESTLT
+1520 LESTLPVKA
-1526 LKGIQKLTNLQR
+1526 LQKVTNLHR
-1538 SLLTSDNPVFIATNF
+1538 SLLTSDNPLFIVTNF

-1586 YYESYMANGGMSNT
+1586 YYESYMANGGMNNT
-1600 YFEYDTG
+1600 YFEYDKG
-1607 VKKKGNKFVEKI
+1607 VKKKGNKIIEKI
-1619 RNANEIVEQLPRL
+1619 RSTNEIVEQLPRL

-1660 RGGDITKAFNRNGFN
+1660 RGGDITKAINRNGAN

-1691 SGKNGAKGYANL
+1691 SRENGAKGYVNL

-1716 LNHMLLDDDDD
+1716 LNHILLKDDDEYKKLSD
-1727 YEKLPES
+1727 YI
-1734 TKDLYY
+1734 KDEYY
-1740 LFKYGDGK
+1740 LFKKADGNFAK
-1748 FIRIPKGRVLSI
+1748 IPKGRVLSI
-1760 FGSAARRTLETAEGQ
+1760 FGSAARRTLETAEG
-1775 EEAWKDFKNTVK
+1775 EKDSWKGFKDTVV

-1795 WEDNLLAPIRAVKNN
+1795 LEDNILAPVIAVKNN

-1837 NLSKWLGAK
+1837 NLSKWLGEK
-1846 LNVSPK
+1846 LNLSPK

-1857 IDQYSGGIGDVLLPE
+1857 LDQYSGGIGDILLPA

-1886 TTDSVLKNK
+1886 TADSVFKNK
-1895 NVGKFYETL
+1895 YPGKFYETL

-2177 GFTVYKD
+2177 GFTVYKN

>member
-325 AIGRVIKGNVK
+325 AIGRAIKGNVK

-449 KTDVDNKIAPIKDLD
+449 KTDTDNKIAPIKDLD

-717 LDNFRENGINFNES
+717 LDNFRENGINFNEC
-731 NIKVTSKTANEYT
+731 NIKVTSKSSNEYN

-759 KASTELDNLLNISEY
+759 KASTELDNLLNVSEY

-870 NTQLS
+870 N
-875 ERAEKELHRYVHMN
+875 
-889 KEELNKAFSDAVEN
+889 
-903 KENMLEEY
+903 
-911 NRLSKEYKDFQKS
+911 
-924 EEFINVLKNED
+924 
-935 YDSEIW
+935 
-941 SKAGKYADKLRYY
+941 
-954 NENYEKYKAQQDAIN
+954 
-969 SLLMGKKADVR
+969 
-980 SSKQIVKEAEK
+980 
-991 HFGITDNFKETAYI
+991 
-1005 DINGNQID
+1005 
-1013 FSGKH
+1013 
-1018 EGGMS
+1018 
-1023 GSRSLDHRQ
+1023 
-1032 INEIDIDMQSFI
+1032 
-1044 NMGNIRIIPEGN
+1044 
-1056 GINLSME
+1056 
-1063 PNEKQYITL
+1063 
-1072 SKYIDN
+1072 
-1078 ADGEIYIDIDKSS
+1078 
-1091 NTYDSAEYKA
+1091 
-1101 GTSTSKIIS
+1101 
-1110 DIQYYFKNGTFPKQ
+1110 
-1124 SELAQFRYSLTKNNA
+1124 A

-1147 YKNTGRGETIKDV
+1147 YKNTGRGEAIKDV
-1160 KLAPVNNKTLK
+1160 KLAPVKN
-1171 SIAPVNSETTN
+1171 EN
-1182 IQKNYNLTDED
+1182 IQNNYNLTDDD

-1252 DAKNPELKFMYDRNL
+1252 DAKNPELKFIYDRNL

-1330 KDIGPTKSSA
+1330 RDIGPTESSA

-1422 STDIQPLKDGLAE
+1422 NTDIQPLKDGLAG

-1462 DENIDVEVA
+1462 DENVDVEE
-1471 QSLLFEL
+1471 SPSSLFERN
-1478 DTLVDTDQKGNKYYT
+1478 TLVDTDQKGNKYYT

-2099 FKSEK
+2099 FKSDK

-2118 AKRKTYK
+2118 AKRKTYE
-2125 YVNSMNI
+2125 YVNNMNI

-2145 KLNNAER
+2145 KLNDTER

-2162 DYSQEEMQKVFEKLQ
+2162 DYSQDEMQKVFEKLQ
-2177 GFTVYKD
+2177 GFTVYKN
-2184 GRVTW
+2184 GKVTW

>member
-1 MSIAD
+1 M
-6 SIIKG
+6 G
-11 TYGNNNT
+11 TFREYLNQRGNSNSSVNTYKNN
-18 VGIKYSSKKT
+18 SSFMEYHNKRNK
-28 SIADS
+28 
-33 IINGSYY
+33 
-40 ETLKKRKKEKE
+40 EREEKRKKEEERIRKE
-51 EEQKRIAEQQK
+51 EQQK
-62 LEKEQQVKKQVENVS
+62 IDQEQKKEDLSKEMQSNIS
-77 TYGPTTQTNKVQTV
+77 T
-91 TDKLKNIAP
+91 AP
-100 VSNEAI
+100 VDNKKNKTVQKLAPITNESL
-106 KSNSQIGETQK
+106 KSTESLGELQK
-117 VTRSDVKAQQ
+117 VTSADIKAQQ
-127 KATEINQDL
+127 KAKKINTDL

-149 NGIPEGIKSGV
+149 NGIPEGIKSGI

-166 LNILGARTFDEQD
+166 INILGARTLDEQD

-185 QDEILKD
+185 QNKMLEANQNAEMNKLK
-192 KPNATANRLKDM
+192 NM
-204 PSFANRAKNKL
+204 PSFASKARDKL
-215 LDKAEDLDDRTAMHS
+215 LDKAEELDDKTAIHS
-230 KTVSQIENSK
+230 KTVSQIDNNI
-240 VKTAAGVSSSIG
+240 VKTAAGVTSSIG
-252 EMVPAMISNII
+252 EMIPSIASNII
-263 APGSGIYASAVQ
+263 APGSGIYASALQ
-275 NAGGSAMETLNSDRN
+275 SAGGSALEALNSDRS
-290 NIDKAVRTGVLKGT
+290 NIDKATATGVLKGVT
-304 ASALT
+304 TALT

-325 AIGRVIKGNVK
+325 AIGRTIKGNIK

-359 ENEAGYVIDKV
+359 ENEAGYIIDKV
-370 INNKDMPDLKQRW
+370 VNDKNMPDLKQRW
-383 EEATETAK
+383 EDATETAK

-402 VGLGGGSIDD
+402 VGLGGGNIDD
-412 VELSDMSTKDKK
+412 VELSDMNSKDNQ

-434 KTGTFKEGE
+434 KTGIFKEGQ
-443 LADLVS
+443 LSNLIT
-449 KTDVDNKIAPIKDLD
+449 KTETDNKITPIKDLN

-485 RITNERGIKASYDS
+485 RITNERGIKASYDAD
-499 NAFTNTNQ
+499 AFANTNQ

-513 KTDENG
+513 KTDEKG
-519 NVTREVIINPNAD
+519 NIIREVIINPNAD
-532 TNKTL
+532 TGKTL

-553 QYNQIKDI
+553 QYGQIKDI
-561 ILKYDKTKNGFEEA
+561 ILKYDKTKSGFEEA
-575 RKSLAETYSKMYD
+575 RKSLADTYSKMYD

-596 LVDNEAVADILGNK
+596 LIDSEAVADILGNK

-645 LGYKSEKIYWAD
+645 LGYKSERIYWAD

-672 TNNQTSRFSIQTTA
+672 TNSQVSKFSIQTTV

-695 TNQDIFEGKNINEQ
+695 TNQDIFEGKDINEQ

-759 KASTELDNLLNISEY
+759 KASTELDNLLNVSEY

-801 GVKFEGLIN
+801 GIKFEGLIN
-810 IAKDGNKKTF
+810 VAKDGNKKTF

-853 IKDDVNTTKYSM
+853 IKDDVNATKYSM
-865 QESEN
+865 QESE
-870 NTQLS
+870 
-875 ERAEKELHRYVHMN
+875 K
-889 KEELNKAFSDAVEN
+889 
-903 KENMLEEY
+903 
-911 NRLSKEYKDFQKS
+911 
-924 EEFINVLKNED
+924 
-935 YDSEIW
+935 
-941 SKAGKYADKLRYY
+941 
-954 NENYEKYKAQQDAIN
+954 
-969 SLLMGKKADVR
+969 
-980 SSKQIVKEAEK
+980 
-991 HFGITDNFKETAYI
+991 
-1005 DINGNQID
+1005 
-1013 FSGKH
+1013 
-1018 EGGMS
+1018 
-1023 GSRSLDHRQ
+1023 
-1032 INEIDIDMQSFI
+1032 
-1044 NMGNIRIIPEGN
+1044 
-1056 GINLSME
+1056 
-1063 PNEKQYITL
+1063 
-1072 SKYIDN
+1072 
-1078 ADGEIYIDIDKSS
+1078 
-1091 NTYDSAEYKA
+1091 
-1101 GTSTSKIIS
+1101 
-1110 DIQYYFKNGTFPKQ
+1110 
-1124 SELAQFRYSLTKNNA
+1124 NA

-1147 YKNTGRGETIKDV
+1147 YKNSGKGETVKDV
-1160 KLAPVNNKTLK
+1160 KLAPIKKKIVDNTTV
-1171 SIAPVNSETTN
+1171 SIDTFSNT
-1182 IQKNYNLTDED
+1182 KNYFDNNLKMPTSEIFENEKLQDLLTEED
-1193 LSVLN
+1193 YDVLN
-1198 KIYEKEGKTEVLT
+1198 KMYEREGKTEILT

-1238 KFVNKGHYI
+1238 KFINKGHYI

-1279 AQTDNNGKKIGKS
+1279 AQTDNNGNKIGKS
-1292 INDIWKP
+1292 LNDIWEP
-1299 IEEAK
+1299 VENAE
-1304 LTKEFSDYLVNMHN
+1304 LTKEFNEYLVNMHN

-1330 KDIGPTKSSA
+1330 RDIGPTESSA

-1355 AKEIKEF
+1355 AKEIKKF

-1409 TGAAGPL
+1409 TGTTGPL
-1416 KRLKGG
+1416 KKLKGG
-1422 STDIQPLKDGLAE
+1422 NTDIQPLKDGLAE

-1462 DENIDVEVA
+1462 DENVDTEVA
-1471 QSLLFEL
+1471 PSLLFEL

-1502 LKINDK
+1502 LKINDN

-1520 IESTLT
+1520 IESTLPVKT
-1526 LKGIQKLTNLQR
+1526 LQKVTDLHR

-1600 YFEYDTG
+1600 YFEYDKG

-1619 RNANEIVEQLPRL
+1619 RNTNEIVEQLPRL

-1660 RGGDITKAFNRNGFN
+1660 RGGDITKAINRNGVN

-1703 LVKATVMGVAPAV
+1703 LVKATVMGVTPAV
-1716 LNHMLLDDDDD
+1716 LNHILLDDDDD
-1727 YEKLPES
+1727 YEKLSES

-1760 FGSAARRTLETAEGQ
+1760 FGAATRRTLESAEGQ
-1775 EEAWKDFKNTVK
+1775 EDSWNGFKDTVV

-1795 WEDNLLAPIRAVKNN
+1795 LEDNILAPIIAVKNN
-1810 KTWYGGDLV
+1810 KTWYGEDLV

-1837 NLSKWLGAK
+1837 NLSKWLGEK
-1846 LNVSPK
+1846 LNLSPK

-1857 IDQYSGGIGDVLLPE
+1857 LDQYSGGIGDVLLPE

-1904 EKQTQIA
+1904 EQQTQIA

-1919 DQLQLKYLNSVS
+1919 DQLQLKYLNSIS

-1955 AKVREIQEKINTLAE
+1955 EKVRKIQQQINEVAE

-1985 YKAGGENYYKD
+1985 YKVGEENYYKD
-1996 GKGEWQKLDDD
+1996 GKGEWQKLDED
-2007 ELKGGLSVDTYA
+2007 ELKGGLSIDTYA
-2019 DYKQKVYKETQ
+2019 DYKQKIYKETQ

-2053 LNSNY
+2053 LKSNY

-2073 STNTTYPLLKKS
+2073 STNTTYPLLKRS

-2099 FKSEK
+2099 FKSDK
-2104 KDNGTTSGKTVAGS
+2104 KDNGTISGKTVAGS
-2118 AKRKTYK
+2118 AKRKTYE
-2125 YVNSMNI
+2125 YVNNMNI
-2132 SYEQKLLLLGTQY
+2132 SYEQKLLLLGMQY
-2145 KLNNAER
+2145 KLNDAER

-2162 DYSQEEMQKVFEKLQ
+2162 DYSQDEMQKVFEKLQ
-2177 GFTVYKD
+2177 GFTVYKN
-2184 GRVTW
+2184 GKVTW

>member
-325 AIGRVIKGNVK
+325 VIGRAIKGNVK

-513 KTDENG
+513 KTDESG

-588 KNSADFNE
+588 KSSVDFNE

-759 KASTELDNLLNISEY
+759 KASTELDNLLNVSEY

-870 NTQLS
+870 N
-875 ERAEKELHRYVHMN
+875 
-889 KEELNKAFSDAVEN
+889 
-903 KENMLEEY
+903 
-911 NRLSKEYKDFQKS
+911 
-924 EEFINVLKNED
+924 
-935 YDSEIW
+935 
-941 SKAGKYADKLRYY
+941 
-954 NENYEKYKAQQDAIN
+954 
-969 SLLMGKKADVR
+969 
-980 SSKQIVKEAEK
+980 
-991 HFGITDNFKETAYI
+991 
-1005 DINGNQID
+1005 
-1013 FSGKH
+1013 
-1018 EGGMS
+1018 
-1023 GSRSLDHRQ
+1023 
-1032 INEIDIDMQSFI
+1032 
-1044 NMGNIRIIPEGN
+1044 
-1056 GINLSME
+1056 
-1063 PNEKQYITL
+1063 
-1072 SKYIDN
+1072 
-1078 ADGEIYIDIDKSS
+1078 
-1091 NTYDSAEYKA
+1091 
-1101 GTSTSKIIS
+1101 
-1110 DIQYYFKNGTFPKQ
+1110 
-1124 SELAQFRYSLTKNNA
+1124 A

-1147 YKNTGRGETIKDV
+1147 YKNTGRGEAIKDV
-1160 KLAPVNNKTLK
+1160 KLAPVKN
-1171 SIAPVNSETTN
+1171 EN
-1182 IQKNYNLTDED
+1182 IQNNYNLTDDD

-1252 DAKNPELKFMYDRNL
+1252 DAKNPELKFIYDRNL

-1330 KDIGPTKSSA
+1330 RDIGPTESSA

-1355 AKEIKEF
+1355 AKEIKKF

-1422 STDIQPLKDGLAE
+1422 STDIQPLKDGLAG

-1462 DENIDVEVA
+1462 DENIDVEE
-1471 QSLLFEL
+1471 SPSSLFERN
-1478 DTLVDTDQKGNKYYT
+1478 TLVDTDQKGNKYYT

-2099 FKSEK
+2099 FKSDK

-2118 AKRKTYK
+2118 AKRKTYE
-2125 YVNSMNI
+2125 YVNNMNI

-2145 KLNNAER
+2145 KLNDTER

-2162 DYSQEEMQKVFEKLQ
+2162 DYSQDEMQKVFEKLQ
-2177 GFTVYKD
+2177 GFTVYKN
-2184 GRVTW
+2184 GKVTW

>member
-275 NAGGSAMETLNSDRN
+275 NAGGSAMETLNNDRN
-290 NIDKAVRTGVLKGT
+290 NIDKAVGTGVLKGT
-304 ASALT
+304 VSALT

-325 AIGRVIKGNVK
+325 AVGRVIKGNVK

-383 EEATETAK
+383 EEAAETAK

-449 KTDVDNKIAPIKDLD
+449 KTDTDNKIAPIKDLD

-744 HPKNKLPQSTRESKI
+744 HPKNKLPKSTRESKI
-759 KASTELDNLLNISEY
+759 KASTELDNLLNVSEY

-870 NTQLS
+870 N
-875 ERAEKELHRYVHMN
+875 
-889 KEELNKAFSDAVEN
+889 
-903 KENMLEEY
+903 
-911 NRLSKEYKDFQKS
+911 
-924 EEFINVLKNED
+924 
-935 YDSEIW
+935 
-941 SKAGKYADKLRYY
+941 
-954 NENYEKYKAQQDAIN
+954 
-969 SLLMGKKADVR
+969 
-980 SSKQIVKEAEK
+980 
-991 HFGITDNFKETAYI
+991 
-1005 DINGNQID
+1005 
-1013 FSGKH
+1013 
-1018 EGGMS
+1018 
-1023 GSRSLDHRQ
+1023 
-1032 INEIDIDMQSFI
+1032 
-1044 NMGNIRIIPEGN
+1044 
-1056 GINLSME
+1056 
-1063 PNEKQYITL
+1063 
-1072 SKYIDN
+1072 
-1078 ADGEIYIDIDKSS
+1078 
-1091 NTYDSAEYKA
+1091 
-1101 GTSTSKIIS
+1101 
-1110 DIQYYFKNGTFPKQ
+1110 
-1124 SELAQFRYSLTKNNA
+1124 A

-1147 YKNTGRGETIKDV
+1147 YKNTGRGEAIKDV
-1160 KLAPVNNKTLK
+1160 KLAPVKN
-1171 SIAPVNSETTN
+1171 EN
-1182 IQKNYNLTDED
+1182 IQNNYNLTDDD

-1252 DAKNPELKFMYDRNL
+1252 DAKNPELKFIYDRNL

-1330 KDIGPTKSSA
+1330 RDIGPTESSA

-1422 STDIQPLKDGLAE
+1422 STDIQPLKDGLAG

-1471 QSLLFEL
+1471 PSLLFEL

-1520 IESTLT
+1520 LESTLPVKA
-1526 LKGIQKLTNLQR
+1526 LQKVTNLHR

-1561 FNSKYSKKFFKNYG
+1561 FNSKYSKKFLKNYG

-1619 RNANEIVEQLPRL
+1619 RNANEVVEQLPRL

-1660 RGGDITKAFNRNGFN
+1660 RGGDITKAINRNGAN

-1760 FGSAARRTLETAEGQ
+1760 FGSAARRTLETAEG
-1775 EEAWKDFKNTVK
+1775 EKDSWKGFKDTVV

-1795 WEDNLLAPIRAVKNN
+1795 LEDNILAPVIAVKNN

-1872 ITPQAKKNVIVDKF
+1872 ITPQAKKNVIADKF

-2118 AKRKTYK
+2118 AKRKTYE

-2162 DYSQEEMQKVFEKLQ
+2162 NYSQEEMQKVFEKLQ

>member
-62 LEKEQQVKKQVENVS
+62 LEKEQQVKKQIENVS

-325 AIGRVIKGNVK
+325 AIGRAIKGNVK

-412 VELSDMSTKDKK
+412 VELSNMSTKDKK

-596 LVDNEAVADILGNK
+596 LVDNEAVADILGSK

-636 DKFNKLNGK
+636 DKLNKLNGK

-686 DGNKYVKVD
+686 
-695 TNQDIFEGKNINEQ
+695 
-709 IKIARRYI
+709 
-717 LDNFRENGINFNES
+717 
-731 NIKVTSKTANEYT
+731 
-744 HPKNKLPQSTRESKI
+744 
-759 KASTELDNLLNISEY
+759 
-774 QYSSK
+774 
-779 DDGRHSFAKDGWD
+779 
-792 YYKTVFEVN
+792 
-801 GVKFEGLIN
+801 
-810 IAKDGNKKTF
+810 DGNKKTF

-870 NTQLS
+870 N
-875 ERAEKELHRYVHMN
+875 
-889 KEELNKAFSDAVEN
+889 
-903 KENMLEEY
+903 
-911 NRLSKEYKDFQKS
+911 
-924 EEFINVLKNED
+924 
-935 YDSEIW
+935 
-941 SKAGKYADKLRYY
+941 
-954 NENYEKYKAQQDAIN
+954 
-969 SLLMGKKADVR
+969 
-980 SSKQIVKEAEK
+980 
-991 HFGITDNFKETAYI
+991 
-1005 DINGNQID
+1005 
-1013 FSGKH
+1013 
-1018 EGGMS
+1018 
-1023 GSRSLDHRQ
+1023 
-1032 INEIDIDMQSFI
+1032 
-1044 NMGNIRIIPEGN
+1044 
-1056 GINLSME
+1056 
-1063 PNEKQYITL
+1063 
-1072 SKYIDN
+1072 
-1078 ADGEIYIDIDKSS
+1078 
-1091 NTYDSAEYKA
+1091 
-1101 GTSTSKIIS
+1101 
-1110 DIQYYFKNGTFPKQ
+1110 
-1124 SELAQFRYSLTKNNA
+1124 A

-1160 KLAPVNNKTLK
+1160 KLAPTAKNNVAPSAGNYVLEHKQKKTMNPTEISNLK
-1171 SIAPVNSETTN
+1171 LDDASTTPKLE
-1182 IQKNYNLTDED
+1182 QKNYKTGNKQSSFLSNIITDSKFLNED
-1193 LSVLN
+1193 LRQEMAKEDNIRYYSGITNEETLEKAYN
-1198 KIYEKEGKTEVLT
+1198 SLKEGGEKETLNWFSKNEKNISAEDVT
-1211 KKEKAKILEKYASD
+1211 KGWIL
-1225 KYKFGDSLDILAQ
+1225 
-1238 KFVNKGHYI
+1238 
-1247 DKLSE
+1247 
-1252 DAKNPELKFMYDRNL
+1252 LK
-1267 NSFAE
+1267 
-1272 GQYVIGV
+1272 QY
-1279 AQTDNNGKKIGKS
+1279 Q
-1292 INDIWKP
+1292 
-1299 IEEAK
+1299 
-1304 LTKEFSDYLVNMHN
+1304 
-1318 ANTSERGKYIIG
+1318 
-1330 KDIGPTKSSA
+1330 
-1340 IALELEQKH
+1340 
-1349 PEFKKY
+1349 
-1355 AKEIKEF
+1355 
-1362 NHNNLLNLKDAG
+1362 DAG
-1374 MITQDTIDY
+1374 DY
-1383 IETMYPNYIPISR
+1383 Q
-1396 NFDGNSYVGDNEK
+1396 
-1409 TGAAGPL
+1409 GA
-1416 KRLKGG
+1416 
-1422 STDIQPLKDGLAE
+1422 
-1435 QAIRIKRLINQNKLG
+1435 
-1450 QELAKTLVNAKV
+1450 
-1462 DENIDVEVA
+1462 VEVA
-1471 QSLLFEL
+1471 KKMRQMGTSAGQAVQAYNIMARMSPEGMFYYAQSEL
-1478 DTLVDTDQKGNKYYT
+1478 NEAFNKMIEGKSKQWIEKNQDKFTLTPEETQTIIDTMKEVGEM
-1493 YFEDGKLQK
+1493 EDGREKTVKLA
-1502 LKINDK
+1502 
-1508 LYESLR
+1508 E
-1514 PSERSK
+1514 
-1520 IESTLT
+1520 
-1526 LKGIQKLTNLQR
+1526 IQKLV
-1538 SLLTSDNPVFIATNF
+1538 SDKIPPSAGQSIKAWMRISMLFNPKTQVRNVMGNSVVLPVNATADVFSGAMDKLISKKTGVRTTGVTKEGIKGYAKGFGKGLFESYDDFRKGINTRNVEGNRF
-1553 FKDIQDGA
+1553 EIGEGKSFKDKGL
-1561 FNSKYSKKFFKNYG
+1561 G
-1575 KALNEIVTKGK
+1575 KALNRVDSLLSFSLDAGDRGFYEASFTNSINNQLVLNNTTEVTQDMIDIATQEALQRTWQDDNSYTQTVLSIRKNLNKLNVKGYGLGDVLIPFAKTPANLTKAIVDYSPVGLVKTLALDARKFNNSLSNGQYSPQLQHKFVQNLGKGMAGSLLYVLGYGLAKAGIATGESDDDKDVKNFMKNSLGIGSYSIKVGDKSFSYDWAQPVATPLAIMTNYVKYSKDNPDASAINKAIKSLDIGTEQLLQQSFMESLNTVLNGTGTTMENLSKAILDLPARSIPTFSKQIADMVDETQRTTFEYGKPVQSAINSVISKIPFASKSLPASVDTLGHEVKKYGGNNNLWNVMFNPANTNKGQLSKAGKEIYDVYMQTGDTTIFPRTAPYYINSKGEKVNMTSQERNQFQRVTGK
-1586 YYESYMANGGMSNT
+1586 YVENSLNSLMKDADYKKLSN
-1600 YFEYDTG
+1600 D
-1607 VKKKGNKFVEKI
+1607 KKAEI
-1619 RNANEIVEQLPRL
+1619 INEIV
-1632 SEFISTLEDGKSLNE
+1632 SDSYS
-1647 ALYNAAE
+1647 
-1654 ITTNFK
+1654 
-1660 RGGDITKAFNRNGFN
+1660 KAKY
-1675 FLNASI
+1675 
-1681 QGLDKQFRNF
+1681 D
-1691 SGKNGAKGYANL
+1691 
-1703 LVKATVMGVAPAV
+1703 V
-1716 LNHMLLDDDDD
+1716 LKIDSKE
-1727 YEKLPES
+1727 YEKKRNTL
-1734 TKDLYY
+1734 KDVKPSSYY
-1740 LFKYGDGK
+1740 NYKFK
-1748 FIRIPKGRVLSI
+1748 
-1760 FGSAARRTLETAEGQ
+1760 TEGMK
-1775 EEAWKDFKNTVK
+1775 KDN
-1787 NQIAPNNP
+1787 
-1795 WEDNLLAPIRAVKNN
+1795 
-1810 KTWYGGDLV
+1810 
-1819 SSRLQKELPKNQ
+1819 
-1831 YDETTD
+1831 
-1837 NLSKWLGAK
+1837 
-1846 LNVSPK
+1846 
-1852 KINYL
+1852 
-1857 IDQYSGGIGDVLLPE
+1857 
-1872 ITPQAKKNVIVDKF
+1872 
-1886 TTDSVLKNK
+1886 
-1895 NVGKFYETL
+1895 
-1904 EKQTQIA
+1904 
-1911 NDSFATDE
+1911 
-1919 DQLQLKYLNSVS
+1919 
-1931 KEMGDL
+1931 
-1937 YKEKRKIQMS
+1937 
-1947 NISNKEKT
+1947 
-1955 AKVREIQEKINTLAE
+1955 EKINVLVNA
-1970 KGLSNYNTGIKTKNS
+1970 NYT
-1985 YKAGGENYYKD
+1985 D
-1996 GKGEWQKLDDD
+1996 
-2007 ELKGGLSVDTYA
+2007 
-2019 DYKQKVYKETQ
+2019 
-2030 SKRESGKLT
+2030 
-2039 KTQSLKDKDKLEIL
+2039 
-2053 LNSNY
+2053 
-2058 SSKEK
+2058 KEK

-2145 KLNNAER
+2145 KLNNEER

>member
-1 MSIAD
+1 MGSFREYLNQ
-6 SIIKG
+6 K
-11 TYGNNNT
+11 NNSNSN
-18 VGIKYSSKKT
+18 VNVYKNNSSFMEYH
-28 SIADS
+28 
-33 IINGSYY
+33 N
-40 ETLKKRKKEKE
+40 KRNKEREEKRKE
-51 EEQKRIAEQQK
+51 EEERRKREEQQK
-62 LEKEQQVKKQVENVS
+62 IEQEQKKQDLLKEMKNNIS
-77 TYGPTTQTNKVQTV
+77 TSPVDNKKNEITL
-91 TDKLKNIAP
+91 KLAP
-100 VSNEAI
+100 VNNEPL
-106 KSNSQIGETQK
+106 KSSENLGELQK
-117 VTRSDVKAQQ
+117 VTSSDIKAQKQ
-127 KATEINQDL
+127 AEKINRDL
-136 KNGNK
+136 KNGDN

-166 LNILGARTFDEQD
+166 ALILGAKSLDEQD
-179 KKINWM
+179 KRANWM
-185 QDEILKD
+185 QNEMLKAN
-192 KPNATANRLKDM
+192 PNAEANKLKDM
-204 PSFANRAKNKL
+204 PSFASRAKDKL
-215 LDKAEDLDDRTAMHS
+215 LDKAEELEDRTAAHG
-230 KTVSQIENSK
+230 KTVSQIENNTI
-240 VKTAAGVSSSIG
+240 KTAAGVSSSIG
-252 EMVPAMISNII
+252 EMIPSIASNII

-290 NIDKAVRTGVLKGT
+290 NIDKAVGTGVLKGT
-304 ASALT
+304 VSALT

-325 AIGRVIKGNVK
+325 AIGRTIKGNVK
-336 SKIGQ
+336 GKIGQ

-443 LADLVS
+443 LTDLVS
-449 KTDVDNKIAPIKDLD
+449 KTDTDNKIAPIKDLD

-672 TNNQTSRFSIQTTA
+672 TNNQTSRFSIQTTV

-695 TNQDIFEGKNINEQ
+695 TDQDIFKGIDPKDYNKIAKMYIQDYLMGKTTLSGNDKTIIDGKSASKYTNPGKTQYYFNEKMKLTPELKNVLKIAQKDSMAAPTKATSKFPSWEYYKFNFELDGKN
-709 IKIARRYI
+709 
-717 LDNFRENGINFNES
+717 
-731 NIKVTSKTANEYT
+731 
-744 HPKNKLPQSTRESKI
+744 
-759 KASTELDNLLNISEY
+759 
-774 QYSSK
+774 
-779 DDGRHSFAKDGWD
+779 
-792 YYKTVFEVN
+792 
-801 GVKFEGLIN
+801 FEGTIN
-810 IAKDGNKKTF
+810 IGVDKNGEKHFYEINKIHTTSVSSVSTNKFSST
-820 YDVTKI
+820 DSI
-826 KRISQN
+826 K
-832 RSTSANAFSTSLTNS
+832 
-847 NNSIAP
+847 NSIAP

-875 ERAEKELHRYVHMN
+875 ERAEKELHRYAHMN

-969 SLLMGKKADVR
+969 SLLMGKKADTR

-1063 PNEKQYITL
+1063 PNEKQYKTL

-1078 ADGEIYIDIDKSS
+1078 VNGDIYIDIDKT
-1091 NTYDSAEYKA
+1091 NTTYDSATYKA
-1101 GTSTSKIIS
+1101 GTSTSKIIN
-1110 DIQYYFKNGTFPKQ
+1110 DIQYYFENGKFPKQ
-1124 SELAQFRYSLTKNNA
+1124 SELAQFRYSQNNKT

-1147 YKNTGRGETIKDV
+1147 YKNTGRGEAIKDV
-1160 KLAPVNNKTLK
+1160 KLAPVKN
-1171 SIAPVNSETTN
+1171 EN
-1182 IQKNYNLTDED
+1182 IQNNYNLTDDD

-1252 DAKNPELKFMYDRNL
+1252 DAKNPELKFIYDRNL

-1272 GQYVIGV
+1272 GQYVIRV

-1330 KDIGPTKSSA
+1330 RDIGPTESSA

-1471 QSLLFEL
+1471 PSLLFEL

-1520 IESTLT
+1520 LESTLPVKA
-1526 LKGIQKLTNLQR
+1526 LQKVTNLHR

-1561 FNSKYSKKFFKNYG
+1561 FNSKYSKKFLKNYG

-1619 RNANEIVEQLPRL
+1619 RNANEVVEQLPRL

-1660 RGGDITKAFNRNGFN
+1660 RGGDITKAINRNGAN

-1716 LNHMLLDDDDD
+1716 LNHMLLDDNDD

-1760 FGSAARRTLETAEGQ
+1760 FGSAARRTLETAEG
-1775 EEAWKDFKNTVK
+1775 EKDSWKGFKDTVV

-1795 WEDNLLAPIRAVKNN
+1795 LEDNILAPVIAVKNN

-2099 FKSEK
+2099 FKSDK
-2104 KDNGTTSGKTVAGS
+2104 KENGTTSGKTVTGS
-2118 AKRKTYK
+2118 AKRKTYE

>member
-215 LDKAEDLDDRTAMHS
+215 LDKAEDLDDRTTMHS

-325 AIGRVIKGNVK
+325 AIGRAIKGNVK

-449 KTDVDNKIAPIKDLD
+449 KTDTDNKIAPIKDLD

-744 HPKNKLPQSTRESKI
+744 HPKNKLPKSTRESKI
-759 KASTELDNLLNISEY
+759 KASTELDNLLNVSEY

-870 NTQLS
+870 N
-875 ERAEKELHRYVHMN
+875 
-889 KEELNKAFSDAVEN
+889 
-903 KENMLEEY
+903 
-911 NRLSKEYKDFQKS
+911 
-924 EEFINVLKNED
+924 
-935 YDSEIW
+935 
-941 SKAGKYADKLRYY
+941 
-954 NENYEKYKAQQDAIN
+954 
-969 SLLMGKKADVR
+969 
-980 SSKQIVKEAEK
+980 
-991 HFGITDNFKETAYI
+991 
-1005 DINGNQID
+1005 
-1013 FSGKH
+1013 
-1018 EGGMS
+1018 
-1023 GSRSLDHRQ
+1023 
-1032 INEIDIDMQSFI
+1032 
-1044 NMGNIRIIPEGN
+1044 
-1056 GINLSME
+1056 
-1063 PNEKQYITL
+1063 
-1072 SKYIDN
+1072 
-1078 ADGEIYIDIDKSS
+1078 
-1091 NTYDSAEYKA
+1091 
-1101 GTSTSKIIS
+1101 
-1110 DIQYYFKNGTFPKQ
+1110 
-1124 SELAQFRYSLTKNNA
+1124 A

-1147 YKNTGRGETIKDV
+1147 YKNTGRGEAIKDV
-1160 KLAPVNNKTLK
+1160 KLAPVKNEKIGPLIEK
-1171 SIAPVNSETTN
+1171 IAPKSAVEL
-1182 IQKNYNLTDED
+1182 KNNFNKNED
-1193 LSVLN
+1193 FKVP
-1198 KIYEKEGKTEVLT
+1198 
-1211 KKEKAKILEKYASD
+1211 KILKNIPKD
-1225 KYKFGDSLDILAQ
+1225 KSPLNVLKDEFVRAT
-1238 KFVNKGHYI
+1238 VNKGHYV
-1247 DKLSE
+1247 DQL
-1252 DAKNPELKFMYDRNL
+1252 AKQKNNPELTYKYDRNL
-1267 NSFAE
+1267 GAFSE
-1272 GQYVIGV
+1272 GQFTIGRG
-1279 AQTDNNGKKIGKS
+1279 QTNNSGKIVGKS
-1292 INDIWKP
+1292 VKEIWKP
-1299 IEEAK
+1299 AEKAN
-1304 LTKEFSDYLVNMHN
+1304 LVNEFSEYLLYKHN
-1318 ANTSERGKYIIG
+1318 VDR
-1330 KDIGPTKSSA
+1330 
-1340 IALELEQKH
+1340 
-1349 PEFKKY
+1349 
-1355 AKEIKEF
+1355 
-1362 NHNNLLNLKDAG
+1362 
-1374 MITQDTIDY
+1374 
-1383 IETMYPNYIPISR
+1383 
-1396 NFDGNSYVGDNEK
+1396 
-1409 TGAAGPL
+1409 
-1416 KRLKGG
+1416 
-1422 STDIQPLKDGLAE
+1422 
-1435 QAIRIKRLINQNKLG
+1435 INQNNPLLG
-1450 QELAKTLVNAKV
+1450 YEINAPQSAEIAKNFEKKYPQFKKWAKDVYAYYNNELQNFVDAGIITEGFKNQLNQMYPHYVKVSRNIENSFNAKS
-1462 DENIDVEVA
+1462 DEKVTGGRSPIKRATGGNSDILPLKETMASYAIQAKKAIRQNELGKEVA
-1471 QSLLFEL
+1471 NTLKLKDVIKKNSKSIYEEIARINDSNVAADIFFN
-1478 DTLVDTDQKGNKYYT
+1478 TINNSLVDNSDGQAKMIYY
-1493 YFEDGKLQK
+1493 DNGDIVNV
-1502 LKINDK
+1502 KIDDK
-1508 LYESLR
+1508 LYKSLDTKDIFKDFEN
-1514 PSERSK
+1514 SNVVTKVLSKGLQKVSK
-1520 IESTLT
+1520 I
-1526 LKGIQKLTNLQR
+1526 QR
-1538 SLLTSDNPVFIATNF
+1538 DLLTTYNLGFAMVNPI
-1553 FKDIQDGA
+1553 KDIQDGA
-1561 FNSKYSKKFFKNYG
+1561 FNSKYPGKFAQNYA
-1575 KALNEIVTKGK
+1575 KAIGEMTKGK
-1586 YYESYMANGGMSNT
+1586 KSELYMLYLANGGNSNT
-1600 YFEYDTG
+1600 YYEYDTKMPTKNYKFG
-1607 VKKKGNKFVEKI
+1607 DGINK
-1619 RNANEIVEQLPRL
+1619 ANEVVETLPRFA
-1632 SEFISTLEDGKSLNE
+1632 EFISTIENGGSINE
-1647 ALYNAAE
+1647 AMYNAAE

-1660 RGGDITKAFNRNGFN
+1660 RGGDFTKFLNRNGVN
-1675 FLNASI
+1675 FLNASV
-1681 QGLDKQFRNF
+1681 QGLSKQIRNIT
-1691 SGKNGAKGYANL
+1691 GQNGWRGYAQLITKSVL
-1703 LVKATVMGVAPAV
+1703 LGVAPALLNDV
-1716 LNHMLLDDDDD
+1716 LLGDDEEYDELPD
-1727 YEKLPES
+1727 YI
-1734 TKDLYY
+1734 KDEYY
-1740 LFKYGDGK
+1740 LFKKTDGK
-1748 FIRIPKGRVLSI
+1748 FVRIPKGRVLSVI
-1760 FGSAARRTLETAEGQ
+1760 GMTARRTV
-1775 EEAWKDFKNTVK
+1775 EATKGNGEAFDNWWSEVV
-1787 NQIAPNNP
+1787 NQMGPNNP
-1795 WEDNLLAPIRAVKNN
+1795 LEDNIAAPIKAVKDN
-1810 KTWYGGDLV
+1810 KTWYGTNIV

-1837 NLSKWLGAK
+1837 DLSKWLGAK

-2063 TAIYENYILS
+2063 SAIYENYILS

-2118 AKRKTYK
+2118 AKRKTYE

>member
-252 EMVPAMISNII
+252 EMIPAMISNII

-275 NAGGSAMETLNSDRN
+275 NAGNSAMETLNSDRN

-325 AIGRVIKGNVK
+325 VIGRAIKGNVK

-449 KTDVDNKIAPIKDLD
+449 KTDTDNKIAPIKDLD

-759 KASTELDNLLNISEY
+759 KASTELDNLLNVSEY

-870 NTQLS
+870 N
-875 ERAEKELHRYVHMN
+875 
-889 KEELNKAFSDAVEN
+889 
-903 KENMLEEY
+903 
-911 NRLSKEYKDFQKS
+911 
-924 EEFINVLKNED
+924 
-935 YDSEIW
+935 
-941 SKAGKYADKLRYY
+941 
-954 NENYEKYKAQQDAIN
+954 
-969 SLLMGKKADVR
+969 
-980 SSKQIVKEAEK
+980 
-991 HFGITDNFKETAYI
+991 
-1005 DINGNQID
+1005 
-1013 FSGKH
+1013 
-1018 EGGMS
+1018 
-1023 GSRSLDHRQ
+1023 
-1032 INEIDIDMQSFI
+1032 
-1044 NMGNIRIIPEGN
+1044 
-1056 GINLSME
+1056 
-1063 PNEKQYITL
+1063 
-1072 SKYIDN
+1072 
-1078 ADGEIYIDIDKSS
+1078 
-1091 NTYDSAEYKA
+1091 
-1101 GTSTSKIIS
+1101 
-1110 DIQYYFKNGTFPKQ
+1110 
-1124 SELAQFRYSLTKNNA
+1124 A

-1147 YKNTGRGETIKDV
+1147 YKNTGRGEAIKDV
-1160 KLAPVNNKTLK
+1160 KLAPVKN
-1171 SIAPVNSETTN
+1171 EN
-1182 IQKNYNLTDED
+1182 IQNNYNLTDDD

-1252 DAKNPELKFMYDRNL
+1252 DAKNPELKFIYDRNL

-1330 KDIGPTKSSA
+1330 RDIGPTESSA

-1422 STDIQPLKDGLAE
+1422 STDIQPLKDGLAG

-1462 DENIDVEVA
+1462 DENIDVKVA
-1471 QSLLFEL
+1471 PSLLFEL

-1520 IESTLT
+1520 LESTLPVKA
-1526 LKGIQKLTNLQR
+1526 LQKVTNLHR

-1561 FNSKYSKKFFKNYG
+1561 FNSKYSKKFLKNYG

-1619 RNANEIVEQLPRL
+1619 RNANEVVEQLPRL

-1660 RGGDITKAFNRNGFN
+1660 RGGDITKAINRNGAN

-1760 FGSAARRTLETAEGQ
+1760 FGSAARRTLETAEG
-1775 EEAWKDFKNTVK
+1775 EKDSWKGFKDTVV

-1795 WEDNLLAPIRAVKNN
+1795 LEDNILAPVIAVKNN

-1955 AKVREIQEKINTLAE
+1955 AKVRAIQEKINTLAE

-2030 SKRESGKLT
+2030 SKRKEGKLT

-2063 TAIYENYILS
+2063 SAIYENYILS

-2099 FKSEK
+2099 FKSDK
-2104 KDNGTTSGKTVAGS
+2104 KENGTTSGKTVTGS
-2118 AKRKTYK
+2118 AKRKTYE

>member
-325 AIGRVIKGNVK
+325 AIGRAIKGNVK

-449 KTDVDNKIAPIKDLD
+449 KTDTDNKIAPIKDLD

-759 KASTELDNLLNISEY
+759 KASTELDNLLNVSEY

-870 NTQLS
+870 N
-875 ERAEKELHRYVHMN
+875 
-889 KEELNKAFSDAVEN
+889 
-903 KENMLEEY
+903 
-911 NRLSKEYKDFQKS
+911 
-924 EEFINVLKNED
+924 
-935 YDSEIW
+935 
-941 SKAGKYADKLRYY
+941 
-954 NENYEKYKAQQDAIN
+954 
-969 SLLMGKKADVR
+969 
-980 SSKQIVKEAEK
+980 
-991 HFGITDNFKETAYI
+991 
-1005 DINGNQID
+1005 
-1013 FSGKH
+1013 
-1018 EGGMS
+1018 
-1023 GSRSLDHRQ
+1023 
-1032 INEIDIDMQSFI
+1032 
-1044 NMGNIRIIPEGN
+1044 
-1056 GINLSME
+1056 
-1063 PNEKQYITL
+1063 
-1072 SKYIDN
+1072 
-1078 ADGEIYIDIDKSS
+1078 
-1091 NTYDSAEYKA
+1091 
-1101 GTSTSKIIS
+1101 
-1110 DIQYYFKNGTFPKQ
+1110 
-1124 SELAQFRYSLTKNNA
+1124 A

-1160 KLAPVNNKTLK
+1160 KLAPVKN
-1171 SIAPVNSETTN
+1171 EN
-1182 IQKNYNLTDED
+1182 IQNNYNLTDDD

-1252 DAKNPELKFMYDRNL
+1252 DAKNPELKFIYDRNL

-1330 KDIGPTKSSA
+1330 RDIGPTESSA

-1422 STDIQPLKDGLAE
+1422 STDIQPLKDGLAG

-1471 QSLLFEL
+1471 PSLLFEL

-1520 IESTLT
+1520 LESTLPVKA
-1526 LKGIQKLTNLQR
+1526 LQKVTNLHR

-1561 FNSKYSKKFFKNYG
+1561 FNSKYSKKFLKNYG

-1619 RNANEIVEQLPRL
+1619 RNANEVVEQLPRL

-1660 RGGDITKAFNRNGFN
+1660 RGGDITKAINRNGAN

-1760 FGSAARRTLETAEGQ
+1760 FGSAARRTLETAEG
-1775 EEAWKDFKNTVK
+1775 EKDSWKGFKDTVV

-1795 WEDNLLAPIRAVKNN
+1795 LEDNILAPVIAVKNN

-1872 ITPQAKKNVIVDKF
+1872 VTPQAKKNVIVDKF

>member
-1 MSIAD
+1 
-6 SIIKG
+6 
-11 TYGNNNT
+11 
-18 VGIKYSSKKT
+18 
-28 SIADS
+28 
-33 IINGSYY
+33 
-40 ETLKKRKKEKE
+40 
-51 EEQKRIAEQQK
+51 
-62 LEKEQQVKKQVENVS
+62 
-77 TYGPTTQTNKVQTV
+77 
-91 TDKLKNIAP
+91 
-100 VSNEAI
+100 
-106 KSNSQIGETQK
+106 
-117 VTRSDVKAQQ
+117 
-127 KATEINQDL
+127 
-136 KNGNK
+136 
-141 ASAIGAIL
+141 
-149 NGIPEGIKSGV
+149 
-160 AKSINA
+160 
-166 LNILGARTFDEQD
+166 
-179 KKINWM
+179 M

-325 AIGRVIKGNVK
+325 AIGRAIKGNVK

-449 KTDVDNKIAPIKDLD
+449 KTDTDNKIAPIKDLD

-759 KASTELDNLLNISEY
+759 KASTELDNLLNVSEY

-870 NTQLS
+870 N
-875 ERAEKELHRYVHMN
+875 
-889 KEELNKAFSDAVEN
+889 
-903 KENMLEEY
+903 
-911 NRLSKEYKDFQKS
+911 
-924 EEFINVLKNED
+924 
-935 YDSEIW
+935 
-941 SKAGKYADKLRYY
+941 
-954 NENYEKYKAQQDAIN
+954 
-969 SLLMGKKADVR
+969 
-980 SSKQIVKEAEK
+980 
-991 HFGITDNFKETAYI
+991 
-1005 DINGNQID
+1005 
-1013 FSGKH
+1013 
-1018 EGGMS
+1018 
-1023 GSRSLDHRQ
+1023 
-1032 INEIDIDMQSFI
+1032 
-1044 NMGNIRIIPEGN
+1044 
-1056 GINLSME
+1056 
-1063 PNEKQYITL
+1063 
-1072 SKYIDN
+1072 
-1078 ADGEIYIDIDKSS
+1078 
-1091 NTYDSAEYKA
+1091 
-1101 GTSTSKIIS
+1101 
-1110 DIQYYFKNGTFPKQ
+1110 
-1124 SELAQFRYSLTKNNA
+1124 A

-1160 KLAPVNNKTLK
+1160 KLAPVKN
-1171 SIAPVNSETTN
+1171 EN
-1182 IQKNYNLTDED
+1182 IQNNYNLTDDD

-1252 DAKNPELKFMYDRNL
+1252 DAKNPELKFIYDRNL

-1330 KDIGPTKSSA
+1330 RDIGPTESSA

-1422 STDIQPLKDGLAE
+1422 STDIQPLKDGLAG

-1471 QSLLFEL
+1471 PSLLFEL

-1520 IESTLT
+1520 LESTLPVKA
-1526 LKGIQKLTNLQR
+1526 LQKVTNLHR

-1561 FNSKYSKKFFKNYG
+1561 FNSKYSKKFLKNYG

-1619 RNANEIVEQLPRL
+1619 RNANEVVEQLPRL

-1660 RGGDITKAFNRNGFN
+1660 RGGDITKAINRNGAN

-1760 FGSAARRTLETAEGQ
+1760 FGSAARRTLETAEG
-1775 EEAWKDFKNTVK
+1775 EKDSWKGFKDTVV

-1795 WEDNLLAPIRAVKNN
+1795 LEDNILAPVIAVKNN

-1872 ITPQAKKNVIVDKF
+1872 VTPQAKKNVIVDKF

>member
-62 LEKEQQVKKQVENVS
+62 LEKEQQVKKQIENVS

-100 VSNEAI
+100 VSNETI

-117 VTRSDVKAQQ
+117 VTRSDVKAQE
-127 KATEINQDL
+127 KAKKINTDL

-252 EMVPAMISNII
+252 EMIPAMISNII

-325 AIGRVIKGNVK
+325 AIGRAIKGNVK

-434 KTGTFKEGE
+434 KTGIFKEGE

-499 NAFTNTNQ
+499 NVFTNTNQ

-636 DKFNKLNGK
+636 DKLNKLNGK

-686 DGNKYVKVD
+686 
-695 TNQDIFEGKNINEQ
+695 
-709 IKIARRYI
+709 
-717 LDNFRENGINFNES
+717 
-731 NIKVTSKTANEYT
+731 
-744 HPKNKLPQSTRESKI
+744 
-759 KASTELDNLLNISEY
+759 
-774 QYSSK
+774 
-779 DDGRHSFAKDGWD
+779 
-792 YYKTVFEVN
+792 
-801 GVKFEGLIN
+801 
-810 IAKDGNKKTF
+810 DGNKKTF

-875 ERAEKELHRYVHMN
+875 ERAEKELHRYAHMN

-903 KENMLEEY
+903 KENMLKEY

-969 SLLMGKKADVR
+969 SLLMEKKADTR

-1063 PNEKQYITL
+1063 PNEKQYKTL

-1078 ADGEIYIDIDKSS
+1078 VNGDIYIDIDKT
-1091 NTYDSAEYKA
+1091 NTTYDSAIYKA
-1101 GTSTSKIIS
+1101 GTSTSKIIN
-1110 DIQYYFKNGTFPKQ
+1110 DIQYYFENGKFPKQ
-1124 SELAQFRYSLTKNNA
+1124 SELAQFRYSQNNKT

-1147 YKNTGRGETIKDV
+1147 YKNTGRGEAIKDIKLAPIAKNNVAPSAGNYVLEHKQKKTMNPTEISNLKLDDASTTPKLEQKNYKTGNKQSSFLSNIITDSKFLNEDLRQEMAKEDNIRYYSGITNAETLEKAYNSLKEGGEKETLNWFSKNEKNISAEDVTKGWILLKQYQDAGDYQGAVEVAKKMRQMGTSAGQAVQAYNIMARMSPEGMFYYAQSELNEAFNKMIEGKSKQWIEKNQDKFTLTPEETQTIIDTMKEVGEMEDGREKTV
-1160 KLAPVNNKTLK
+1160 KLA
-1171 SIAPVNSETTN
+1171 E
-1182 IQKNYNLTDED
+1182 
-1193 LSVLN
+1193 
-1198 KIYEKEGKTEVLT
+1198 
-1211 KKEKAKILEKYASD
+1211 
-1225 KYKFGDSLDILAQ
+1225 
-1238 KFVNKGHYI
+1238 
-1247 DKLSE
+1247 
-1252 DAKNPELKFMYDRNL
+1252 
-1267 NSFAE
+1267 
-1272 GQYVIGV
+1272 
-1279 AQTDNNGKKIGKS
+1279 
-1292 INDIWKP
+1292 
-1299 IEEAK
+1299 
-1304 LTKEFSDYLVNMHN
+1304 
-1318 ANTSERGKYIIG
+1318 
-1330 KDIGPTKSSA
+1330 
-1340 IALELEQKH
+1340 
-1349 PEFKKY
+1349 
-1355 AKEIKEF
+1355 
-1362 NHNNLLNLKDAG
+1362 
-1374 MITQDTIDY
+1374 
-1383 IETMYPNYIPISR
+1383 
-1396 NFDGNSYVGDNEK
+1396 
-1409 TGAAGPL
+1409 
-1416 KRLKGG
+1416 
-1422 STDIQPLKDGLAE
+1422 
-1435 QAIRIKRLINQNKLG
+1435 
-1450 QELAKTLVNAKV
+1450 
-1462 DENIDVEVA
+1462 
-1471 QSLLFEL
+1471 
-1478 DTLVDTDQKGNKYYT
+1478 
-1493 YFEDGKLQK
+1493 
-1502 LKINDK
+1502 
-1508 LYESLR
+1508 
-1514 PSERSK
+1514 
-1520 IESTLT
+1520 
-1526 LKGIQKLTNLQR
+1526 IQKLV
-1538 SLLTSDNPVFIATNF
+1538 SDKIPPSAGQSIKAWMRISMLFNPKTQVRNVMGNSVVLPVNATADVFSGAMDKLISKKTGVRTTGVTKEGIKGYAKGFGKGLFESYDDFRKGINTRNVEGDRF
-1553 FKDIQDGA
+1553 EIGEGKSFKDKGL
-1561 FNSKYSKKFFKNYG
+1561 G
-1575 KALNEIVTKGK
+1575 KALNRVDSLLSFSLDAGDRGFYEASFTNSINNQLVLNNTTEVTQDMIDIATQEALQRTWQDDNSYTQTVLSIRKNLNKLNVKGYGLGDVLIPFAKTPANLTKAIVDYSPVGLVKTLALDARKFNNSLSNGQYSPQLQHKFVQNLGKGMAGSLLYVLGYGLAKAGIATGESDDDKDVKNFMKNSLGIGSYSIKVGDKSFSYDWAQPVATPLAIMTNYVKYSKDNPDASAINKAIKSLDIGTEQLLQQSFMESLNTVLNGTGTTMENLSKAILDLPARSIPTFSKQIADMVDETQRTTFEYGKPVQSAINSVISKIPFASKSLPASVNTLGHEVKKYGGNNNLWNVMLNPANTNKGQLSKVGEEIYNVYMQTGDTTIFPRTAPYYINSKGEKVNMTTQERNKFQTVTGK
-1586 YYESYMANGGMSNT
+1586 YVEDSLNSLMKDSDYKKLSN
-1600 YFEYDTG
+1600 D
-1607 VKKKGNKFVEKI
+1607 KKAAI
-1619 RNANEIVEQLPRL
+1619 INEIV
-1632 SEFISTLEDGKSLNE
+1632 SDSYS
-1647 ALYNAAE
+1647 
-1654 ITTNFK
+1654 
-1660 RGGDITKAFNRNGFN
+1660 KAKY
-1675 FLNASI
+1675 
-1681 QGLDKQFRNF
+1681 D
-1691 SGKNGAKGYANL
+1691 
-1703 LVKATVMGVAPAV
+1703 V
-1716 LNHMLLDDDDD
+1716 LKIDSKE
-1727 YEKLPES
+1727 YEKKRNTL
-1734 TKDLYY
+1734 KDVKPSSYY
-1740 LFKYGDGK
+1740 NYKFKTEDMK
-1748 FIRIPKGRVLSI
+1748 
-1760 FGSAARRTLETAEGQ
+1760 
-1775 EEAWKDFKNTVK
+1775 KDN
-1787 NQIAPNNP
+1787 
-1795 WEDNLLAPIRAVKNN
+1795 E
-1810 KTWYGGDLV
+1810 
-1819 SSRLQKELPKNQ
+1819 
-1831 YDETTD
+1831 
-1837 NLSKWLGAK
+1837 
-1846 LNVSPK
+1846 
-1852 KINYL
+1852 KIN
-1857 IDQYSGGIGDVLLPE
+1857 VLVN
-1872 ITPQAKKNVIVDKF
+1872 ANY
-1886 TTDSVLKNK
+1886 TD
-1895 NVGKFYETL
+1895 
-1904 EKQTQIA
+1904 
-1911 NDSFATDE
+1911 
-1919 DQLQLKYLNSVS
+1919 
-1931 KEMGDL
+1931 
-1937 YKEKRKIQMS
+1937 
-1947 NISNKEKT
+1947 KEKT
-1955 AKVREIQEKINTLAE
+1955 AL
-1970 KGLSNYNTGIKTKNS
+1970 
-1985 YKAGGENYYKD
+1985 
-1996 GKGEWQKLDDD
+1996 
-2007 ELKGGLSVDTYA
+2007 
-2019 DYKQKVYKETQ
+2019 
-2030 SKRESGKLT
+2030 
-2039 KTQSLKDKDKLEIL
+2039 
-2053 LNSNY
+2053 
-2058 SSKEK
+2058 
-2063 TAIYENYILS
+2063 YENYILS

-2118 AKRKTYK
+2118 AKRKTYE

-2145 KLNNAER
+2145 KLNNEER

>member
-325 AIGRVIKGNVK
+325 AIGRAIKGNVK

-449 KTDVDNKIAPIKDLD
+449 KTDTDNKIAPIKDLD

-744 HPKNKLPQSTRESKI
+744 HSKNKLPQSTRESKI
-759 KASTELDNLLNISEY
+759 KASTELDNLLNVSEY

-870 NTQLS
+870 N
-875 ERAEKELHRYVHMN
+875 
-889 KEELNKAFSDAVEN
+889 
-903 KENMLEEY
+903 
-911 NRLSKEYKDFQKS
+911 
-924 EEFINVLKNED
+924 
-935 YDSEIW
+935 
-941 SKAGKYADKLRYY
+941 
-954 NENYEKYKAQQDAIN
+954 
-969 SLLMGKKADVR
+969 
-980 SSKQIVKEAEK
+980 
-991 HFGITDNFKETAYI
+991 
-1005 DINGNQID
+1005 
-1013 FSGKH
+1013 
-1018 EGGMS
+1018 
-1023 GSRSLDHRQ
+1023 
-1032 INEIDIDMQSFI
+1032 
-1044 NMGNIRIIPEGN
+1044 
-1056 GINLSME
+1056 
-1063 PNEKQYITL
+1063 
-1072 SKYIDN
+1072 
-1078 ADGEIYIDIDKSS
+1078 
-1091 NTYDSAEYKA
+1091 
-1101 GTSTSKIIS
+1101 
-1110 DIQYYFKNGTFPKQ
+1110 
-1124 SELAQFRYSLTKNNA
+1124 A

-1147 YKNTGRGETIKDV
+1147 YKNTGRGEAIKDV
-1160 KLAPVNNKTLK
+1160 KLAPVKN
-1171 SIAPVNSETTN
+1171 EN
-1182 IQKNYNLTDED
+1182 IQNNYNLTDDD

-1252 DAKNPELKFMYDRNL
+1252 DAKNPELKFIYDRNL

-1330 KDIGPTKSSA
+1330 RDIGPTESSA

-1422 STDIQPLKDGLAE
+1422 STDIQPLKDGLAG

-1471 QSLLFEL
+1471 PSLLFEL

-1520 IESTLT
+1520 LESTLPVKA
-1526 LKGIQKLTNLQR
+1526 LQKVTNLHR

-1561 FNSKYSKKFFKNYG
+1561 FNSKYSKKFLKNYG

-1619 RNANEIVEQLPRL
+1619 RNANEVVEQLPRL

-1660 RGGDITKAFNRNGFN
+1660 RGGDITKAINRNGAN

-1760 FGSAARRTLETAEGQ
+1760 FGSAARRTLETAEG
-1775 EEAWKDFKNTVK
+1775 EKDSWKGFKDTVV

-1795 WEDNLLAPIRAVKNN
+1795 LEDNILAPVIAVKNN

>member
-325 AIGRVIKGNVK
+325 VIGRAIKGNVK

-759 KASTELDNLLNISEY
+759 KASTELDNLLNVSEY

-870 NTQLS
+870 N
-875 ERAEKELHRYVHMN
+875 
-889 KEELNKAFSDAVEN
+889 
-903 KENMLEEY
+903 
-911 NRLSKEYKDFQKS
+911 
-924 EEFINVLKNED
+924 
-935 YDSEIW
+935 
-941 SKAGKYADKLRYY
+941 
-954 NENYEKYKAQQDAIN
+954 
-969 SLLMGKKADVR
+969 
-980 SSKQIVKEAEK
+980 
-991 HFGITDNFKETAYI
+991 
-1005 DINGNQID
+1005 
-1013 FSGKH
+1013 
-1018 EGGMS
+1018 
-1023 GSRSLDHRQ
+1023 
-1032 INEIDIDMQSFI
+1032 
-1044 NMGNIRIIPEGN
+1044 
-1056 GINLSME
+1056 
-1063 PNEKQYITL
+1063 
-1072 SKYIDN
+1072 
-1078 ADGEIYIDIDKSS
+1078 
-1091 NTYDSAEYKA
+1091 
-1101 GTSTSKIIS
+1101 
-1110 DIQYYFKNGTFPKQ
+1110 
-1124 SELAQFRYSLTKNNA
+1124 A

-1147 YKNTGRGETIKDV
+1147 YKNTGRGEAIKDV
-1160 KLAPVNNKTLK
+1160 KLAPVKN
-1171 SIAPVNSETTN
+1171 EN
-1182 IQKNYNLTDED
+1182 IQNNYNLTDDD

-1238 KFVNKGHYI
+1238 RFVNKGHYI

-1252 DAKNPELKFMYDRNL
+1252 DAKNPELKFIYDRNL

-1330 KDIGPTKSSA
+1330 KDIGPTESSA

-1422 STDIQPLKDGLAE
+1422 STDIQPLKDGLAG

-1471 QSLLFEL
+1471 PSLLFEL

-1520 IESTLT
+1520 LESTLPVKA
-1526 LKGIQKLTNLQR
+1526 LQKVTNLHR

-1561 FNSKYSKKFFKNYG
+1561 FNSKYSKKFLKNYG

-1619 RNANEIVEQLPRL
+1619 RNANEVVEQLPRL

-1660 RGGDITKAFNRNGFN
+1660 RGGDITKAINRNGAN

-1760 FGSAARRTLETAEGQ
+1760 FGSAARRTLETAEG
-1775 EEAWKDFKNTVK
+1775 EKDSWKGFKDTVV

-1795 WEDNLLAPIRAVKNN
+1795 LEDNILAPVIAVKNN

>member
-215 LDKAEDLDDRTAMHS
+215 LDKAEDLDDRTVMHS

-325 AIGRVIKGNVK
+325 AIGRAIKGNVK

-449 KTDVDNKIAPIKDLD
+449 KTDTDNKIAPIKDLD

-588 KNSADFNE
+588 KSSVDFNE

-759 KASTELDNLLNISEY
+759 KASTELDNLLNVSEY

-870 NTQLS
+870 N
-875 ERAEKELHRYVHMN
+875 
-889 KEELNKAFSDAVEN
+889 
-903 KENMLEEY
+903 
-911 NRLSKEYKDFQKS
+911 
-924 EEFINVLKNED
+924 
-935 YDSEIW
+935 
-941 SKAGKYADKLRYY
+941 
-954 NENYEKYKAQQDAIN
+954 
-969 SLLMGKKADVR
+969 
-980 SSKQIVKEAEK
+980 
-991 HFGITDNFKETAYI
+991 
-1005 DINGNQID
+1005 
-1013 FSGKH
+1013 
-1018 EGGMS
+1018 
-1023 GSRSLDHRQ
+1023 
-1032 INEIDIDMQSFI
+1032 
-1044 NMGNIRIIPEGN
+1044 
-1056 GINLSME
+1056 
-1063 PNEKQYITL
+1063 
-1072 SKYIDN
+1072 
-1078 ADGEIYIDIDKSS
+1078 
-1091 NTYDSAEYKA
+1091 
-1101 GTSTSKIIS
+1101 
-1110 DIQYYFKNGTFPKQ
+1110 
-1124 SELAQFRYSLTKNNA
+1124 A

-1147 YKNTGRGETIKDV
+1147 YKNTGRGEAIKDV
-1160 KLAPVNNKTLK
+1160 KLAPVKN
-1171 SIAPVNSETTN
+1171 EN
-1182 IQKNYNLTDED
+1182 IQNNYNLTDDD

-1252 DAKNPELKFMYDRNL
+1252 DAKNPELKFIYDRNL

-1330 KDIGPTKSSA
+1330 KDIGPTESSA

-1396 NFDGNSYVGDNEK
+1396 NYDGNSYVGDNEK

-1422 STDIQPLKDGLAE
+1422 STDIQPLKDGLAG

-1462 DENIDVEVA
+1462 DENVDVEVA
-1471 QSLLFEL
+1471 PSLLFEL

-1520 IESTLT
+1520 LESTLPVKA
-1526 LKGIQKLTNLQR
+1526 LQKVTDIHK
-1538 SLLTSDNPVFIATNF
+1538 SLLTSDNPLFIVTNF

-1600 YFEYDTG
+1600 YFEYDKG
-1607 VKKKGNKFVEKI
+1607 VKKKGNKIIEKI
-1619 RNANEIVEQLPRL
+1619 RSTNEIVEQLPRL

-1660 RGGDITKAFNRNGFN
+1660 RGGDITKAINRNGAN

-1691 SGKNGAKGYANL
+1691 SKENGAKGYVNL

-1716 LNHMLLDDDDD
+1716 LNHILLKDDDEYKKLSD
-1727 YEKLPES
+1727 YI
-1734 TKDLYY
+1734 KDEYY
-1740 LFKYGDGK
+1740 LFKKADGNFAK
-1748 FIRIPKGRVLSI
+1748 IPKGRVLSI
-1760 FGSAARRTLETAEGQ
+1760 FGSAARRTLETAEG
-1775 EEAWKDFKNTVK
+1775 EKDSWKGFKDTVV

-1795 WEDNLLAPIRAVKNN
+1795 LEDNILAPVIAVKNN

-1837 NLSKWLGAK
+1837 NLSKWLGEK
-1846 LNVSPK
+1846 LNLSPK

-1857 IDQYSGGIGDVLLPE
+1857 LDQYSGGIGDILLPA

-1886 TTDSVLKNK
+1886 TADSVFKNK
-1895 NVGKFYETL
+1895 YPGKFYETL

-2099 FKSEK
+2099 FKSDK

-2118 AKRKTYK
+2118 AKRKTYE
-2125 YVNSMNI
+2125 YVNNMNI

-2145 KLNNAER
+2145 KLNDTER

-2162 DYSQEEMQKVFEKLQ
+2162 DYSQDEMQKVFEKLQ
-2177 GFTVYKD
+2177 GFTVYKN
-2184 GRVTW
+2184 GKVTW

>member
-1 MSIAD
+1 MGSFREYLNQ
-6 SIIKG
+6 K
-11 TYGNNNT
+11 NNSNSN
-18 VGIKYSSKKT
+18 VNVYKNNSSFMEYH
-28 SIADS
+28 
-33 IINGSYY
+33 N
-40 ETLKKRKKEKE
+40 KRNKEREEKRKE
-51 EEQKRIAEQQK
+51 EEERRKREEQQK
-62 LEKEQQVKKQVENVS
+62 IEQEQKKQDLLKEMKNNIS
-77 TYGPTTQTNKVQTV
+77 TSPVDNKKNETTL
-91 TDKLKNIAP
+91 KLAP
-100 VSNEAI
+100 VNNEPL
-106 KSNSQIGETQK
+106 KSSENLGELQK
-117 VTRSDVKAQQ
+117 VTSSDIKAQKQ
-127 KATEINQDL
+127 AEKINRDL
-136 KNGNK
+136 KNGDN

-160 AKSINA
+160 AKITNA
-166 LNILGARTFDEQD
+166 ALILGAKTLDEQD
-179 KKINWM
+179 KRISWM
-185 QDEILKD
+185 QNEMLKAN
-192 KPNATANRLKDM
+192 PNAEANKLKDM
-204 PSFANRAKNKL
+204 PSFASRAKDNL
-215 LDKAEDLDDRTAMHS
+215 LDKAEKLEDRTAAHG
-230 KTVSQIENSK
+230 KTVSQIENNTI
-240 VKTAAGVSSSIG
+240 KTAAGVSSSIG
-252 EMVPAMISNII
+252 EMIPSIASNII
-263 APGSGIYASAVQ
+263 APGSGIYTSAVQ
-275 NAGGSAMETLNSDRN
+275 SAGGSAMETLNRDRS
-290 NIDKAVRTGVLKGT
+290 NIDKAVGTGVLKGT
-304 ASALT
+304 VTALT

-325 AIGRVIKGNVK
+325 AAGKVIKGNVK

-370 INNKDMPDLKQRW
+370 INDKDMPDLKQRW

-464 YLESAKKNN
+464 YLESAKKYN

-485 RITNERGIKASYDS
+485 RITNERGLKASYDS
-499 NAFTNTNQ
+499 DIFTNTNQ

-513 KTDENG
+513 KADENG

-645 LGYKSEKIYWAD
+645 LGYKNETIYWAD
-657 VKNKFENAFKQEYQN
+657 VKNKFENAFKQGYQGLD
-672 TNNQTSRFSIQTTA
+672 TNKTKLSIEQNNK
-686 DGNKYVKVD
+686 GKYVKADRQVITGNDSLKWEAQVENYINNNIRQGKDVQVKTESGDILTITKDTAGKARFRNKITDKNGNTRYLNNKEFLSKLTAETHVD
-695 TNQDIFEGKNINEQ
+695 ELAQISQKINKKPIPDYKNHKFARDGFDYRSAYFEDFDGQYYKITMSVGKN
-709 IKIARRYI
+709 
-717 LDNFRENGINFNES
+717 GIIDTIY
-731 NIKVTSKTANEYT
+731 NIGKM
-744 HPKNKLPQSTRESKI
+744 
-759 KASTELDNLLNISEY
+759 D
-774 QYSSK
+774 
-779 DDGRHSFAKDGWD
+779 
-792 YYKTVFEVN
+792 
-801 GVKFEGLIN
+801 
-810 IAKDGNKKTF
+810 KK
-820 YDVTKI
+820 
-826 KRISQN
+826 N
-832 RSTSANAFSTSLTNS
+832 RSKSSLVAQRPSDKNITSNEDITSI
-847 NNSIAP
+847 NSIAP

-865 QESEN
+865 QESE
-870 NTQLS
+870 
-875 ERAEKELHRYVHMN
+875 
-889 KEELNKAFSDAVEN
+889 
-903 KENMLEEY
+903 
-911 NRLSKEYKDFQKS
+911 
-924 EEFINVLKNED
+924 
-935 YDSEIW
+935 
-941 SKAGKYADKLRYY
+941 
-954 NENYEKYKAQQDAIN
+954 
-969 SLLMGKKADVR
+969 
-980 SSKQIVKEAEK
+980 
-991 HFGITDNFKETAYI
+991 
-1005 DINGNQID
+1005 
-1013 FSGKH
+1013 
-1018 EGGMS
+1018 
-1023 GSRSLDHRQ
+1023 
-1032 INEIDIDMQSFI
+1032 
-1044 NMGNIRIIPEGN
+1044 
-1056 GINLSME
+1056 
-1063 PNEKQYITL
+1063 
-1072 SKYIDN
+1072 
-1078 ADGEIYIDIDKSS
+1078 
-1091 NTYDSAEYKA
+1091 
-1101 GTSTSKIIS
+1101 
-1110 DIQYYFKNGTFPKQ
+1110 
-1124 SELAQFRYSLTKNNA
+1124 NNA

-1160 KLAPVNNKTLK
+1160 KLAPVKN
-1171 SIAPVNSETTN
+1171 EN
-1182 IQKNYNLTDED
+1182 IQNDYNLTDED

-1252 DAKNPELKFMYDRNL
+1252 DAKNPELKFIYDRNL

-1292 INDIWKP
+1292 INDIWEP

-1330 KDIGPTKSSA
+1330 RDIGPTESSA

-1396 NFDGNSYVGDNEK
+1396 NFDSNSYVGDNEK

-1422 STDIQPLKDGLAE
+1422 STDIQPLKDGFAE

-1462 DENIDVEVA
+1462 DENVDVEDA
-1471 QSLLFEL
+1471 PSSLFKRN
-1478 DTLVDTDQKGNKYYT
+1478 TLVDTDQKGNKYYT

-1514 PSERSK
+1514 PSERNK

-1691 SGKNGAKGYANL
+1691 SGKNGAKGYVNL

-1985 YKAGGENYYKD
+1985 YKAGGESYYKD

-2030 SKRESGKLT
+2030 SKRKEGKLT

-2063 TAIYENYILS
+2063 SVIYENYILS

-2099 FKSEK
+2099 FKSDK
-2104 KDNGTTSGKTVAGS
+2104 KENGTTSGKTVTGS
-2118 AKRKTYK
+2118 AKRKTYE

-2177 GFTVYKD
+2177 GFTVYKN

>member
-1 MSIAD
+1 MRIVRISD
-6 SIIKG
+6 LS
-11 TYGNNNT
+11 
-18 VGIKYSSKKT
+18 
-28 SIADS
+28 
-33 IINGSYY
+33 
-40 ETLKKRKKEKE
+40 EKEKKKWE
-51 EEQKRIAEQQK
+51 EELEQRK
-62 LEKEQQVKKQVENVS
+62 TAYRETIEARNSKTEEKTANISIPYSTVTQNNKQQ
-77 TYGPTTQTNKVQTV
+77 TLTNK
-91 TDKLKNIAP
+91 LKAIAP
-100 VSNEAI
+100 INNEPI
-106 KSNSQIGETQK
+106 KSTSKIGETQK
-117 VTRSDVKAQQ
+117 ATLFDVKAQE
-127 KATEINQDL
+127 KAKKINADL
-136 KNGNK
+136 KNDNK
-141 ASAIGAIL
+141 ASAIGAVL
-149 NGIPEGIKSGV
+149 NGIPEGIKSGI
-160 AKSINA
+160 AKTANA
-166 LNILGARTFDEQD
+166 ALVLGANSLNKEEKKTNWYLNKIFKGKTNAITNILTGSRDFLSNT
-179 KKINWM
+179 
-185 QDEILKD
+185 KD
-192 KPNATANRLKDM
+192 
-204 PSFANRAKNKL
+204 KL
-215 LDKAEDLDDRTAMHS
+215 LDIAEDLDDRTTMHS
-230 KTVSQIENSK
+230 KTVSQIENK
-240 VKTAAGVSSSIG
+240 TTKTAAGVSNSIG
-252 EMVPAMISNII
+252 EMIPSIVANI
-263 APGSGIYASAVQ
+263 AVPGSGIYASAVQ
-275 NAGGSAMETLNSDRN
+275 NAGGSAMETLNSERN
-290 NIDKAVRTGVLKGT
+290 NIDKAVGTGVLKGT
-304 ASALT
+304 VSALT

-325 AIGRVIKGNVK
+325 AVGRVIKGNVK

-370 INNKDMPDLKQRW
+370 INNKNMPDLKQRW

-412 VELSDMSTKDKK
+412 VELSDISTKDKK

-449 KTDVDNKIAPIKDLD
+449 KTDVDNKIVPIKDLD
-464 YLESAKKNN
+464 YLESAKKYN

-485 RITNERGIKASYDS
+485 RITNERGLKASYDS
-499 NAFTNTNQ
+499 DIFTDTNQ

-513 KTDENG
+513 KADENG

-645 LGYKSEKIYWAD
+645 LGYKSETIYWAD

-672 TNNQTSRFSIQTTA
+672 TNNQTSRFSIQTTV

-695 TNQDIFEGKNINEQ
+695 TDQDIFKGIDPKDYNKIAKMYIQDYLMGKTTLSGNDKTIIDGKSANKYTNPGKTQYYFNEKMKLSPELKNVLKIAQKDSMAAPTKATSKFPSWEYYKFNFELDGKN
-709 IKIARRYI
+709 
-717 LDNFRENGINFNES
+717 
-731 NIKVTSKTANEYT
+731 
-744 HPKNKLPQSTRESKI
+744 
-759 KASTELDNLLNISEY
+759 
-774 QYSSK
+774 
-779 DDGRHSFAKDGWD
+779 
-792 YYKTVFEVN
+792 
-801 GVKFEGLIN
+801 FEGTIN
-810 IAKDGNKKTF
+810 IGVDKNGEKHFYEINKIHTTSVSSVSTNKFSST
-820 YDVTKI
+820 DSI
-826 KRISQN
+826 K
-832 RSTSANAFSTSLTNS
+832 
-847 NNSIAP
+847 NSIAP

-875 ERAEKELHRYVHMN
+875 ERAEKELHRYVHMD
-889 KEELNKAFSDAVEN
+889 EEQLNKAFSDAVEN

-911 NRLSKEYKDFQKS
+911 NTLSKEYKEFQKT
-924 EEFINVLKNED
+924 EEFMDALKNED
-935 YDSEIW
+935 YDSEVW
-941 SKAGKYADKLRYY
+941 NKAGKYADKLRYY
-954 NENYEKYKAQQDAIN
+954 NENYEKYKAQQEAIN
-969 SLLMGKKADVR
+969 SLLMGNNTETRNSD
-980 SSKQIVKEAEK
+980 QIVEEAEK
-991 HFGITDNFKETAYI
+991 HFGTTKNFRETAYI
-1005 DINGNQID
+1005 DINGKQID

-1018 EGGMS
+1018 EGGMP

-1032 INEIDIDMQSFI
+1032 INEIDTDMQSFI
-1044 NMGNIRIIPEGN
+1044 DMGNIRVMPEGN
-1056 GINLSME
+1056 GINLSIE
-1063 PNEKQYITL
+1063 PNEKQYNTL
-1072 SKYIDN
+1072 SRYIDSVN
-1078 ADGEIYIDIDKSS
+1078 GELYIDINKT
-1091 NTYDSAEYKA
+1091 NTRYDSATYKE
-1101 GTSTSKIIS
+1101 GTSTKKILN
-1110 DIQYYFKNGTFPKQ
+1110 DIQYYFKNGEFPKK
-1124 SELAQFRYSLTKNNA
+1124 SELAQFRYSLIKKNK

-1160 KLAPVNNKTLK
+1160 KLAPVKN
-1171 SIAPVNSETTN
+1171 EN
-1182 IQKNYNLTDED
+1182 IQNNYNLTDED

-1252 DAKNPELKFMYDRNL
+1252 DAKNPELKFIYDRNL

-1292 INDIWKP
+1292 INDIWEP
-1299 IEEAK
+1299 IEEAN

-1330 KDIGPTKSSA
+1330 RDIGPTESSA
-1340 IALELEQKH
+1340 IALKLEQKH

-1396 NFDGNSYVGDNEK
+1396 NFDSNSYVGDNEK

-1422 STDIQPLKDGLAE
+1422 STDIQPLKDGLAG

-1471 QSLLFEL
+1471 PSLLFEL

-1520 IESTLT
+1520 LESTLPVKA
-1526 LKGIQKLTNLQR
+1526 LQKVTSLHR

-1561 FNSKYSKKFFKNYG
+1561 FNSKYSKKFLKNYG

-1619 RNANEIVEQLPRL
+1619 RNANEVVEQLPRL

-1660 RGGDITKAFNRNGFN
+1660 RGGDITKAINRNGAN

-1760 FGSAARRTLETAEGQ
+1760 FGSAARRTLETAEG
-1775 EEAWKDFKNTVK
+1775 EKDSWKGFKDTVV

-1795 WEDNLLAPIRAVKNN
+1795 LEDNILAPVIAVKNN

-1846 LNVSPK
+1846 LNASPK

-2030 SKRESGKLT
+2030 SKRKEGKLT

-2063 TAIYENYILS
+2063 SAIYENYILS

-2104 KDNGTTSGKTVAGS
+2104 KDNGTTSGKTVTGS
-2118 AKRKTYK
+2118 AKRKTYE

-2177 GFTVYKD
+2177 GFTVYKN

>member
-62 LEKEQQVKKQVENVS
+62 LEKEQQVKKQIENVS

-252 EMVPAMISNII
+252 EMIPAMISNII

-325 AIGRVIKGNVK
+325 AVGRVIKGNVK

-391 MTGLTTIALNL
+391 ITGLTTIALNL

-449 KTDVDNKIAPIKDLD
+449 KTDTDNKIVPIRDLD

-513 KTDENG
+513 KTDEKG

-636 DKFNKLNGK
+636 DKLNKLNGK

-657 VKNKFENAFKQEYQN
+657 VKNKFENAFK
-672 TNNQTSRFSIQTTA
+672 
-686 DGNKYVKVD
+686 
-695 TNQDIFEGKNINEQ
+695 
-709 IKIARRYI
+709 
-717 LDNFRENGINFNES
+717 
-731 NIKVTSKTANEYT
+731 
-744 HPKNKLPQSTRESKI
+744 
-759 KASTELDNLLNISEY
+759 
-774 QYSSK
+774 
-779 DDGRHSFAKDGWD
+779 
-792 YYKTVFEVN
+792 
-801 GVKFEGLIN
+801 
-810 IAKDGNKKTF
+810 
-820 YDVTKI
+820 
-826 KRISQN
+826 
-832 RSTSANAFSTSLTNS
+832 
-847 NNSIAP
+847 
-853 IKDDVNTTKYSM
+853 YSM
-865 QESEN
+865 QESE
-870 NTQLS
+870 
-875 ERAEKELHRYVHMN
+875 
-889 KEELNKAFSDAVEN
+889 
-903 KENMLEEY
+903 
-911 NRLSKEYKDFQKS
+911 
-924 EEFINVLKNED
+924 
-935 YDSEIW
+935 
-941 SKAGKYADKLRYY
+941 
-954 NENYEKYKAQQDAIN
+954 
-969 SLLMGKKADVR
+969 
-980 SSKQIVKEAEK
+980 
-991 HFGITDNFKETAYI
+991 
-1005 DINGNQID
+1005 
-1013 FSGKH
+1013 
-1018 EGGMS
+1018 
-1023 GSRSLDHRQ
+1023 
-1032 INEIDIDMQSFI
+1032 
-1044 NMGNIRIIPEGN
+1044 
-1056 GINLSME
+1056 
-1063 PNEKQYITL
+1063 
-1072 SKYIDN
+1072 
-1078 ADGEIYIDIDKSS
+1078 
-1091 NTYDSAEYKA
+1091 
-1101 GTSTSKIIS
+1101 
-1110 DIQYYFKNGTFPKQ
+1110 
-1124 SELAQFRYSLTKNNA
+1124 NNA

-1147 YKNTGRGETIKDV
+1147 YKNTGRGEAIKDV
-1160 KLAPVNNKTLK
+1160 KLAPVKNNVAPSMGNYEVQRKQKKIMNPTEISNLK
-1171 SIAPVNSETTN
+1171 LDDANTT
-1182 IQKNYNLTDED
+1182 
-1193 LSVLN
+1193 
-1198 KIYEKEGKTEVLT
+1198 
-1211 KKEKAKILEKYASD
+1211 
-1225 KYKFGDSLDILAQ
+1225 
-1238 KFVNKGHYI
+1238 
-1247 DKLSE
+1247 
-1252 DAKNPELKFMYDRNL
+1252 PELKNRKYESGNKQSSFFSNIVTDAKFL
-1267 NSFAE
+1267 NE
-1272 GQYVIGV
+1272 DLRQ
-1279 AQTDNNGKKIGKS
+1279 
-1292 INDIWKP
+1292 
-1299 IEEAK
+1299 E
-1304 LTKEFSDYLVNMHN
+1304 M
-1318 ANTSERGKYIIG
+1318 
-1330 KDIGPTKSSA
+1330 
-1340 IALELEQKH
+1340 
-1349 PEFKKY
+1349 
-1355 AKEIKEF
+1355 AKEDNIRYYSGITNAETLEKAYNSLKEGGEKETLNWF
-1362 NHNNLLNLKDAG
+1362 SKNEKNISAEDVTKGWILLKQYQDAG
-1374 MITQDTIDY
+1374 DY
-1383 IETMYPNYIPISR
+1383 Q
-1396 NFDGNSYVGDNEK
+1396 
-1409 TGAAGPL
+1409 GA
-1416 KRLKGG
+1416 
-1422 STDIQPLKDGLAE
+1422 
-1435 QAIRIKRLINQNKLG
+1435 
-1450 QELAKTLVNAKV
+1450 
-1462 DENIDVEVA
+1462 VEVA
-1471 QSLLFEL
+1471 KKMRQMGTSAGQAVQAYNIMARMSPEGMFYYAQSEL
-1478 DTLVDTDQKGNKYYT
+1478 NEAFNKMIEGKSKQWIEKNQDKFTLTPEETQTIIDTMKEVGEM
-1493 YFEDGKLQK
+1493 EDGREKTVKLA
-1502 LKINDK
+1502 
-1508 LYESLR
+1508 E
-1514 PSERSK
+1514 
-1520 IESTLT
+1520 
-1526 LKGIQKLTNLQR
+1526 IQKLV
-1538 SLLTSDNPVFIATNF
+1538 SDKIPPSAGQSIKAWMRISMLFNPKTQVRNVMGNSVVLPVNATADVFSGAMDKLISKKTGVRTTGVTKEGIKGYAKGFGKGLFESYDDFRKGINTRNVEGNRF
-1553 FKDIQDGA
+1553 EIGEGKSFKDKGL
-1561 FNSKYSKKFFKNYG
+1561 G
-1575 KALNEIVTKGK
+1575 KALNRVDSLLSFSLDAGDRGFYEASFTNSINNQLVLNNTTEVTQDMIDIATQEALQRTWQDDNSYTQTVLSIRKNLNKLNVKGYGLGDVLIPFAKTPANLTKAIVDYSPVGLVKTLALDARKFNNSLSNGQYSPQLQHKFVQNLGKGMAGSLLYVLGYGLAKAGIATGESDDDKDVKNFMKNSLGIGSYSIKVGDKSFSYDWAQPVATPLAIMTNYVKYSKDNPDASAINKAIKSLDIGTEQLLQQSFMESLNTVLNGTGTTMENLSKAILDLPARSIPTFSKQIADMVDETQRTTFEYGKPVQSAINSVISKIPFASKSLPASVDTLGHEVKKYGGNNNLWNVMFNPANTNKGQLSKAGKEIYDVYMQTGDTTIFPRTAPYYINSKGEKVNMTSQERNQFQRVTGK
-1586 YYESYMANGGMSNT
+1586 YVENSLNSLMKDADYKKLSN
-1600 YFEYDTG
+1600 D
-1607 VKKKGNKFVEKI
+1607 KKAEI
-1619 RNANEIVEQLPRL
+1619 INEIV
-1632 SEFISTLEDGKSLNE
+1632 SDSYS
-1647 ALYNAAE
+1647 
-1654 ITTNFK
+1654 
-1660 RGGDITKAFNRNGFN
+1660 KAKY
-1675 FLNASI
+1675 
-1681 QGLDKQFRNF
+1681 D
-1691 SGKNGAKGYANL
+1691 
-1703 LVKATVMGVAPAV
+1703 V
-1716 LNHMLLDDDDD
+1716 LKIDSKE
-1727 YEKLPES
+1727 YEKKRNTL
-1734 TKDLYY
+1734 KDVKPSSYY
-1740 LFKYGDGK
+1740 NYKFK
-1748 FIRIPKGRVLSI
+1748 
-1760 FGSAARRTLETAEGQ
+1760 TEGMK
-1775 EEAWKDFKNTVK
+1775 KDN
-1787 NQIAPNNP
+1787 
-1795 WEDNLLAPIRAVKNN
+1795 
-1810 KTWYGGDLV
+1810 
-1819 SSRLQKELPKNQ
+1819 
-1831 YDETTD
+1831 
-1837 NLSKWLGAK
+1837 
-1846 LNVSPK
+1846 
-1852 KINYL
+1852 
-1857 IDQYSGGIGDVLLPE
+1857 
-1872 ITPQAKKNVIVDKF
+1872 
-1886 TTDSVLKNK
+1886 
-1895 NVGKFYETL
+1895 
-1904 EKQTQIA
+1904 
-1911 NDSFATDE
+1911 
-1919 DQLQLKYLNSVS
+1919 
-1931 KEMGDL
+1931 
-1937 YKEKRKIQMS
+1937 
-1947 NISNKEKT
+1947 
-1955 AKVREIQEKINTLAE
+1955 EKINVLVNA
-1970 KGLSNYNTGIKTKNS
+1970 NYT
-1985 YKAGGENYYKD
+1985 D
-1996 GKGEWQKLDDD
+1996 
-2007 ELKGGLSVDTYA
+2007 
-2019 DYKQKVYKETQ
+2019 
-2030 SKRESGKLT
+2030 
-2039 KTQSLKDKDKLEIL
+2039 
-2053 LNSNY
+2053 
-2058 SSKEK
+2058 KEK

-2099 FKSEK
+2099 FKSDK

-2118 AKRKTYK
+2118 AKRKTYE
-2125 YVNSMNI
+2125 YVNNMNI

-2145 KLNNAER
+2145 KLNDTER

>member
-62 LEKEQQVKKQVENVS
+62 LEKEQQVKKQVENAS

-91 TDKLKNIAP
+91 TDKLKNIAA
-100 VSNEAI
+100 VSNEPI
-106 KSNSQIGETQK
+106 KSTSKIGETQK
-117 VTRSDVKAQQ
+117 ATLSDVKAQE
-127 KATEINQDL
+127 KAKKTNTDL

-325 AIGRVIKGNVK
+325 AIGRAIKGNVK

-449 KTDVDNKIAPIKDLD
+449 KTDVDNKFAPIKDLD

-636 DKFNKLNGK
+636 DKLNKLNGK

-672 TNNQTSRFSIQTTA
+672 T
-686 DGNKYVKVD
+686 
-695 TNQDIFEGKNINEQ
+695 
-709 IKIARRYI
+709 
-717 LDNFRENGINFNES
+717 
-731 NIKVTSKTANEYT
+731 
-744 HPKNKLPQSTRESKI
+744 
-759 KASTELDNLLNISEY
+759 
-774 QYSSK
+774 
-779 DDGRHSFAKDGWD
+779 
-792 YYKTVFEVN
+792 
-801 GVKFEGLIN
+801 
-810 IAKDGNKKTF
+810 
-820 YDVTKI
+820 
-826 KRISQN
+826 
-832 RSTSANAFSTSLTNS
+832 
-847 NNSIAP
+847 
-853 IKDDVNTTKYSM
+853 
-865 QESEN
+865 
-870 NTQLS
+870 
-875 ERAEKELHRYVHMN
+875 
-889 KEELNKAFSDAVEN
+889 
-903 KENMLEEY
+903 
-911 NRLSKEYKDFQKS
+911 
-924 EEFINVLKNED
+924 
-935 YDSEIW
+935 
-941 SKAGKYADKLRYY
+941 
-954 NENYEKYKAQQDAIN
+954 
-969 SLLMGKKADVR
+969 
-980 SSKQIVKEAEK
+980 
-991 HFGITDNFKETAYI
+991 
-1005 DINGNQID
+1005 
-1013 FSGKH
+1013 
-1018 EGGMS
+1018 
-1023 GSRSLDHRQ
+1023 
-1032 INEIDIDMQSFI
+1032 
-1044 NMGNIRIIPEGN
+1044 
-1056 GINLSME
+1056 
-1063 PNEKQYITL
+1063 
-1072 SKYIDN
+1072 
-1078 ADGEIYIDIDKSS
+1078 
-1091 NTYDSAEYKA
+1091 
-1101 GTSTSKIIS
+1101 
-1110 DIQYYFKNGTFPKQ
+1110 
-1124 SELAQFRYSLTKNNA
+1124 
-1139 WQEYLNKN
+1139 
-1147 YKNTGRGETIKDV
+1147 GRGEAIKDV
-1160 KLAPVNNKTLK
+1160 KLAPTAKNNVAPSMGNNVLLVTENRQKKSMNPAEIANLK
-1171 SIAPVNSETTN
+1171 LDDASTTPKLET
-1182 IQKNYNLTDED
+1182 KNYKPGNKQSSFTSNILNDAQF
-1193 LSVLN
+1193 LN
-1198 KIYEKEGKTEVLT
+1198 KDLRQEMGKDENVRYYSGITNAETLEKAYNSLKEGGEKETLNWFSKNEKNISAEDVT
-1211 KKEKAKILEKYASD
+1211 KGWIL
-1225 KYKFGDSLDILAQ
+1225 
-1238 KFVNKGHYI
+1238 
-1247 DKLSE
+1247 
-1252 DAKNPELKFMYDRNL
+1252 LK
-1267 NSFAE
+1267 
-1272 GQYVIGV
+1272 QY
-1279 AQTDNNGKKIGKS
+1279 Q
-1292 INDIWKP
+1292 
-1299 IEEAK
+1299 
-1304 LTKEFSDYLVNMHN
+1304 
-1318 ANTSERGKYIIG
+1318 
-1330 KDIGPTKSSA
+1330 
-1340 IALELEQKH
+1340 
-1349 PEFKKY
+1349 
-1355 AKEIKEF
+1355 
-1362 NHNNLLNLKDAG
+1362 DAG
-1374 MITQDTIDY
+1374 DY
-1383 IETMYPNYIPISR
+1383 Q
-1396 NFDGNSYVGDNEK
+1396 
-1409 TGAAGPL
+1409 GA
-1416 KRLKGG
+1416 
-1422 STDIQPLKDGLAE
+1422 
-1435 QAIRIKRLINQNKLG
+1435 
-1450 QELAKTLVNAKV
+1450 
-1462 DENIDVEVA
+1462 VEVA
-1471 QSLLFEL
+1471 KKMRQMGTSAGQAVQAYNIMARMSPEGMFYYAQSEL
-1478 DTLVDTDQKGNKYYT
+1478 NEAFNKMIEGKSKQWIEKNQDKFTLTPEETQTIIDTMKEVGEM
-1493 YFEDGKLQK
+1493 EDGREKTVKLA
-1502 LKINDK
+1502 
-1508 LYESLR
+1508 E
-1514 PSERSK
+1514 
-1520 IESTLT
+1520 
-1526 LKGIQKLTNLQR
+1526 IQKLV
-1538 SLLTSDNPVFIATNF
+1538 SDKIPPSAGQSIKAWMRISMLFNPKTQVRNVMGNSVVLPVNATADVFSGAMDKLISKKTGVRTTGVTKEGIKGYAKGFGKGLFESYDDFRKGINTRNVEGNRF
-1553 FKDIQDGA
+1553 EIGEGKSFKDKGL
-1561 FNSKYSKKFFKNYG
+1561 G
-1575 KALNEIVTKGK
+1575 KALNRVDSLLSFSLDAGDRGFYEASFTNSINNQLVLNNTTEVTQDMIDIATQEALQRTWQDDNSYTQTVLSIRKNLNKLNVKGYGLGDVLIPFAKTPANLTKAIVDYSPVGLVKTLALDARKFNNSLSNGQYSPQLQHKFVQNLGKGMAGSLLYVLGYGLAKAGIATGESDDDKDVKNFMKNSLGIGSYSIKVGDKSFSYDWAQPVATPLAIMTNYVKYSKDNPDASAINKAIKSLDIGTEQLLQQSFMESLNTVLNGTGTTMENLSKAILDLPARSIPTFSKQIADMVDETQRTTFEYGKPVQSAINSVISKIPFASKSLPASVDTLGHEVKKYGGNNNLWNVMFNPANTNKGQLSKAGKEIYDVYMQTGDTTIFPRTAPYYINSKGEKVNMTSQERNQFQRVTGK
-1586 YYESYMANGGMSNT
+1586 YVENSLNSLMKDADYKKLSN
-1600 YFEYDTG
+1600 D
-1607 VKKKGNKFVEKI
+1607 KKAEI
-1619 RNANEIVEQLPRL
+1619 INEIV
-1632 SEFISTLEDGKSLNE
+1632 SDSYS
-1647 ALYNAAE
+1647 
-1654 ITTNFK
+1654 
-1660 RGGDITKAFNRNGFN
+1660 KAKY
-1675 FLNASI
+1675 
-1681 QGLDKQFRNF
+1681 D
-1691 SGKNGAKGYANL
+1691 
-1703 LVKATVMGVAPAV
+1703 V
-1716 LNHMLLDDDDD
+1716 LKIDSKE
-1727 YEKLPES
+1727 YEKKRNTL
-1734 TKDLYY
+1734 KDVKPSSYY
-1740 LFKYGDGK
+1740 NYKFK
-1748 FIRIPKGRVLSI
+1748 
-1760 FGSAARRTLETAEGQ
+1760 TEGMK
-1775 EEAWKDFKNTVK
+1775 KDN
-1787 NQIAPNNP
+1787 
-1795 WEDNLLAPIRAVKNN
+1795 
-1810 KTWYGGDLV
+1810 
-1819 SSRLQKELPKNQ
+1819 
-1831 YDETTD
+1831 
-1837 NLSKWLGAK
+1837 
-1846 LNVSPK
+1846 
-1852 KINYL
+1852 
-1857 IDQYSGGIGDVLLPE
+1857 
-1872 ITPQAKKNVIVDKF
+1872 
-1886 TTDSVLKNK
+1886 
-1895 NVGKFYETL
+1895 
-1904 EKQTQIA
+1904 
-1911 NDSFATDE
+1911 
-1919 DQLQLKYLNSVS
+1919 
-1931 KEMGDL
+1931 
-1937 YKEKRKIQMS
+1937 
-1947 NISNKEKT
+1947 
-1955 AKVREIQEKINTLAE
+1955 EKINVLVNA
-1970 KGLSNYNTGIKTKNS
+1970 NYT
-1985 YKAGGENYYKD
+1985 D
-1996 GKGEWQKLDDD
+1996 
-2007 ELKGGLSVDTYA
+2007 
-2019 DYKQKVYKETQ
+2019 
-2030 SKRESGKLT
+2030 
-2039 KTQSLKDKDKLEIL
+2039 
-2053 LNSNY
+2053 
-2058 SSKEK
+2058 KEK

-2118 AKRKTYK
+2118 AKRKTYE

>member
-215 LDKAEDLDDRTAMHS
+215 LDKAEDLDDRTTMHS

-325 AIGRVIKGNVK
+325 AIGRAIKGNVK

-449 KTDVDNKIAPIKDLD
+449 KTDTDNKIAPIKDLD

-759 KASTELDNLLNISEY
+759 KASTELDNLLNVSEY

-870 NTQLS
+870 N
-875 ERAEKELHRYVHMN
+875 
-889 KEELNKAFSDAVEN
+889 
-903 KENMLEEY
+903 
-911 NRLSKEYKDFQKS
+911 
-924 EEFINVLKNED
+924 
-935 YDSEIW
+935 
-941 SKAGKYADKLRYY
+941 
-954 NENYEKYKAQQDAIN
+954 
-969 SLLMGKKADVR
+969 
-980 SSKQIVKEAEK
+980 
-991 HFGITDNFKETAYI
+991 
-1005 DINGNQID
+1005 
-1013 FSGKH
+1013 
-1018 EGGMS
+1018 
-1023 GSRSLDHRQ
+1023 
-1032 INEIDIDMQSFI
+1032 
-1044 NMGNIRIIPEGN
+1044 
-1056 GINLSME
+1056 
-1063 PNEKQYITL
+1063 
-1072 SKYIDN
+1072 
-1078 ADGEIYIDIDKSS
+1078 
-1091 NTYDSAEYKA
+1091 
-1101 GTSTSKIIS
+1101 
-1110 DIQYYFKNGTFPKQ
+1110 
-1124 SELAQFRYSLTKNNA
+1124 A

-1147 YKNTGRGETIKDV
+1147 YKNTGRGEAIKDV
-1160 KLAPVNNKTLK
+1160 KLAPVKN
-1171 SIAPVNSETTN
+1171 EN
-1182 IQKNYNLTDED
+1182 IQNNYNLTDDD

-1252 DAKNPELKFMYDRNL
+1252 DAKNPELKFIYDRNL

-1330 KDIGPTKSSA
+1330 RDIGPTESSA

-1422 STDIQPLKDGLAE
+1422 STDIQPLKDGLAG

-1471 QSLLFEL
+1471 PSLLFEL

-1520 IESTLT
+1520 LESTLPVKA
-1526 LKGIQKLTNLQR
+1526 LQKVTDIHK
-1538 SLLTSDNPVFIATNF
+1538 SLLTSDNPLFIVTNF

-1600 YFEYDTG
+1600 YFEYDKG
-1607 VKKKGNKFVEKI
+1607 VKKKGNKIIEKI
-1619 RNANEIVEQLPRL
+1619 RSTNEIVEQLPRL

-1660 RGGDITKAFNRNGFN
+1660 RGGDITKAINRNGAN

-1691 SGKNGAKGYANL
+1691 SRENGAKGYVNL

-1716 LNHMLLDDDDD
+1716 LNHILLKDDDEYKKLSD
-1727 YEKLPES
+1727 YI
-1734 TKDLYY
+1734 KDEYY
-1740 LFKYGDGK
+1740 LFKKADGNFAK
-1748 FIRIPKGRVLSI
+1748 IPKGRVLSI
-1760 FGSAARRTLETAEGQ
+1760 FGSAARRTLETAEG
-1775 EEAWKDFKNTVK
+1775 EKDSWKGFKDTVV

-1795 WEDNLLAPIRAVKNN
+1795 LEDNILAPVIAVKNN

-1857 IDQYSGGIGDVLLPE
+1857 LDQYSGGIGDILLPA

-1886 TTDSVLKNK
+1886 TADSVFKNK
-1895 NVGKFYETL
+1895 YPGKFYETL

-1996 GKGEWQKLDDD
+1996 GKGEWQKLDED

-2030 SKRESGKLT
+2030 SKRKEGKLT

-2063 TAIYENYILS
+2063 SAIYENYILS

-2099 FKSEK
+2099 FKSDK
-2104 KDNGTTSGKTVAGS
+2104 KENGTTSGKTVTGS
-2118 AKRKTYK
+2118 AKRKTYE

>member
-18 VGIKYSSKKT
+18 GGIKYSSKKT

-230 KTVSQIENSK
+230 KTVSQIKNNK
-240 VKTAAGVSSSIG
+240 VKTAAGVSNSIG

-275 NAGGSAMETLNSDRN
+275 NAGGSAMETLNSERS
-290 NIDKAVRTGVLKGT
+290 NINKAVGTGVLKGA

-316 LIAKGGLDN
+316 LITKGGLDN
-325 AIGRVIKGNVK
+325 AVGRAIKGNVK

-402 VGLGGGSIDD
+402 VGLGGGTIDD

-657 VKNKFENAFKQEYQN
+657 VKNKFENVFKQEYQN

-759 KASTELDNLLNISEY
+759 KASTELDNLLNVSEY

-870 NTQLS
+870 N
-875 ERAEKELHRYVHMN
+875 
-889 KEELNKAFSDAVEN
+889 
-903 KENMLEEY
+903 
-911 NRLSKEYKDFQKS
+911 
-924 EEFINVLKNED
+924 
-935 YDSEIW
+935 
-941 SKAGKYADKLRYY
+941 
-954 NENYEKYKAQQDAIN
+954 
-969 SLLMGKKADVR
+969 
-980 SSKQIVKEAEK
+980 
-991 HFGITDNFKETAYI
+991 
-1005 DINGNQID
+1005 
-1013 FSGKH
+1013 
-1018 EGGMS
+1018 
-1023 GSRSLDHRQ
+1023 
-1032 INEIDIDMQSFI
+1032 
-1044 NMGNIRIIPEGN
+1044 
-1056 GINLSME
+1056 
-1063 PNEKQYITL
+1063 
-1072 SKYIDN
+1072 
-1078 ADGEIYIDIDKSS
+1078 
-1091 NTYDSAEYKA
+1091 
-1101 GTSTSKIIS
+1101 
-1110 DIQYYFKNGTFPKQ
+1110 
-1124 SELAQFRYSLTKNNA
+1124 A
-1139 WQEYLNKN
+1139 WQEYLNNN
-1147 YKNTGRGETIKDV
+1147 YKNTGRGEAIKDV
-1160 KLAPVNNKTLK
+1160 KLAPVK
-1171 SIAPVNSETTN
+1171 SEN
-1182 IQKNYNLTDED
+1182 IQNNYNLTDDD

-1252 DAKNPELKFMYDRNL
+1252 DAKNPELKFIYDRNL

-1330 KDIGPTKSSA
+1330 RDIGPTESSA

-1396 NFDGNSYVGDNEK
+1396 SFDGNSYVEDNEK

-1422 STDIQPLKDGLAE
+1422 STDIQPLKDGLAG

-1471 QSLLFEL
+1471 PSLLFEL

-1520 IESTLT
+1520 LESTLPVKA
-1526 LKGIQKLTNLQR
+1526 LQKVTNLHR

-1561 FNSKYSKKFFKNYG
+1561 FNSKYSKKFLKNYG

-1619 RNANEIVEQLPRL
+1619 RNANEVVEQLPRL

-1660 RGGDITKAFNRNGFN
+1660 RGGDITKAINRNGAN

-1760 FGSAARRTLETAEGQ
+1760 FGSAARRTLETAEG
-1775 EEAWKDFKNTVK
+1775 EKDSWKGFKDTVV

-1795 WEDNLLAPIRAVKNN
+1795 LEDNILAPVIAVKNN

-1872 ITPQAKKNVIVDKF
+1872 VTPQAKKNVIVDKF

-1947 NISNKEKT
+1947 NISNKEKA

-2063 TAIYENYILS
+2063 SAIYENYILS

>member
-62 LEKEQQVKKQVENVS
+62 LEKEQQVKKQIENVS

-240 VKTAAGVSSSIG
+240 VKTAAGVSNSIG
-252 EMVPAMISNII
+252 EMIPSIVANI
-263 APGSGIYASAVQ
+263 AVPGSGIYASAVQ

-325 AIGRVIKGNVK
+325 VIGKAIKGNVK

-610 LGDQDFIN
+610 LGDQGFIN
-618 NLTMQNRTLGQKI
+618 NLTMQNRSLGQKI

-759 KASTELDNLLNISEY
+759 KASTELDNLLNVSEY

-870 NTQLS
+870 N
-875 ERAEKELHRYVHMN
+875 
-889 KEELNKAFSDAVEN
+889 
-903 KENMLEEY
+903 
-911 NRLSKEYKDFQKS
+911 
-924 EEFINVLKNED
+924 
-935 YDSEIW
+935 
-941 SKAGKYADKLRYY
+941 
-954 NENYEKYKAQQDAIN
+954 
-969 SLLMGKKADVR
+969 
-980 SSKQIVKEAEK
+980 
-991 HFGITDNFKETAYI
+991 
-1005 DINGNQID
+1005 
-1013 FSGKH
+1013 
-1018 EGGMS
+1018 
-1023 GSRSLDHRQ
+1023 
-1032 INEIDIDMQSFI
+1032 
-1044 NMGNIRIIPEGN
+1044 
-1056 GINLSME
+1056 
-1063 PNEKQYITL
+1063 
-1072 SKYIDN
+1072 
-1078 ADGEIYIDIDKSS
+1078 
-1091 NTYDSAEYKA
+1091 
-1101 GTSTSKIIS
+1101 
-1110 DIQYYFKNGTFPKQ
+1110 
-1124 SELAQFRYSLTKNNA
+1124 A

-1147 YKNTGRGETIKDV
+1147 YKNTGRGEAIKDV
-1160 KLAPVNNKTLK
+1160 KLAPVKN
-1171 SIAPVNSETTN
+1171 EN
-1182 IQKNYNLTDED
+1182 IQNNYNLTDDD

-1252 DAKNPELKFMYDRNL
+1252 DAKNPELKFIYDRNL

-1330 KDIGPTKSSA
+1330 RDIGPTESSA

-1422 STDIQPLKDGLAE
+1422 STDIQPLKDGLAG

-1471 QSLLFEL
+1471 PSLLFEL

-1520 IESTLT
+1520 LESTLPVKA
-1526 LKGIQKLTNLQR
+1526 LQKVTNLHR

-1561 FNSKYSKKFFKNYG
+1561 FNSKYSKKFLKNYG

-1660 RGGDITKAFNRNGFN
+1660 RGGDITKAINRNGAN

-1760 FGSAARRTLETAEGQ
+1760 FGSAARRTLETAEG
-1775 EEAWKDFKNTVK
+1775 EKDSWKGFKDTVV

-1795 WEDNLLAPIRAVKNN
+1795 LEDNILAPVIAVKNN

-1996 GKGEWQKLDDD
+1996 GKDEWQKLDDD

-2039 KTQSLKDKDKLEIL
+2039 KTQNLKDKDKLEIL

>member
-215 LDKAEDLDDRTAMHS
+215 LDKAEDLDDRTTMHS

-325 AIGRVIKGNVK
+325 AIGRAIKGNVK

-449 KTDVDNKIAPIKDLD
+449 KTDTDNKFAPIKDLD

-865 QESEN
+865 QESEKN
-870 NTQLS
+870 
-875 ERAEKELHRYVHMN
+875 
-889 KEELNKAFSDAVEN
+889 SDSFN
-903 KENMLEEY
+903 
-911 NRLSKEYKDFQKS
+911 LSKQDNKGRTLTKEQQEYFKD
-924 EEFINVLKNED
+924 
-935 YDSEIW
+935 
-941 SKAGKYADKLRYY
+941 SK
-954 NENYEKYKAQQDAIN
+954 
-969 SLLMGKKADVR
+969 VR
-980 SSKQIVKEAEK
+980 DE
-991 HFGITDNFKETAYI
+991 
-1005 DINGNQID
+1005 NGNLLEVYHGTEAN
-1013 FSGKH
+1013 SGVPK
-1018 EGGMS
+1018 EYWFT
-1023 GSRSLDHRQ
+1023 
-1032 INEIDIDMQSFI
+1032 IF
-1044 NMGNIRIIPEGN
+1044 
-1056 GINLSME
+1056 
-1063 PNEKQYITL
+1063 
-1072 SKYIDN
+1072 
-1078 ADGEIYIDIDKSS
+1078 DIDKSKISTMGDGFYFTDNYDRASSYAHSKGNVYKSYLNITNPFTLKNNMTFEETVKRINPNYNIDNLKMENRNKFDGTKLRKYLMDNGYDGISLSGTYVAFNS
-1091 NTYDSAEYKA
+1091 NQIKNVDNTNP
-1101 GTSTSKIIS
+1101 TNNP
-1110 DIQYYFKNGTFPKQ
+1110 DI
-1124 SELAQFRYSLTKNNA
+1124 RYSIQNNSS

-1147 YKNTGRGETIKDV
+1147 YKNTGRGEAIKDV
-1160 KLAPVNNKTLK
+1160 KLAPVKN
-1171 SIAPVNSETTN
+1171 EN
-1182 IQKNYNLTDED
+1182 IQNNYNLTDDD

-1252 DAKNPELKFMYDRNL
+1252 DAKNPELKFIYDRNL

-1330 KDIGPTKSSA
+1330 RDIGPTESSA

-1422 STDIQPLKDGLAE
+1422 STDIQPLKDGLAG

-1471 QSLLFEL
+1471 PSLLFEL

-1520 IESTLT
+1520 LESTLPVKA
-1526 LKGIQKLTNLQR
+1526 LQKVTNLHR

-1561 FNSKYSKKFFKNYG
+1561 FNSKYSKKFLKNYG

-1619 RNANEIVEQLPRL
+1619 RNANEVVEQLPRL

-1660 RGGDITKAFNRNGFN
+1660 RGGDITKAINRNGAN

-1760 FGSAARRTLETAEGQ
+1760 FGSAARRTLETAEG
-1775 EEAWKDFKNTVK
+1775 EKDSWKGFKDTVV

-1795 WEDNLLAPIRAVKNN
+1795 LEDNILAPVIAVKNN

>member
-1 MSIAD
+1 MRIVRISD
-6 SIIKG
+6 LS
-11 TYGNNNT
+11 
-18 VGIKYSSKKT
+18 
-28 SIADS
+28 
-33 IINGSYY
+33 
-40 ETLKKRKKEKE
+40 EKEKKKWE
-51 EEQKRIAEQQK
+51 EELEQRK
-62 LEKEQQVKKQVENVS
+62 AAYRETIEARNSKTEEKTANISIPYSTVTQNNKQQ
-77 TYGPTTQTNKVQTV
+77 TLTNK
-91 TDKLKNIAP
+91 LKAIAP
-100 VSNEAI
+100 INNEPI
-106 KSNSQIGETQK
+106 KSTSKIGETQK
-117 VTRSDVKAQQ
+117 ATLSDVKAQE
-127 KATEINQDL
+127 KAKKINADL
-136 KNGNK
+136 KNDNK
-141 ASAIGAIL
+141 ASAIGAVL
-149 NGIPEGIKSGV
+149 NGIPEGIKSGI
-160 AKSINA
+160 AKTANA
-166 LNILGARTFDEQD
+166 ALVLGANSLNKEEKKTNWYLNKIFKGKTNAITNILTGSRDFLSNT
-179 KKINWM
+179 
-185 QDEILKD
+185 KD
-192 KPNATANRLKDM
+192 
-204 PSFANRAKNKL
+204 KL
-215 LDKAEDLDDRTAMHS
+215 LDIAEDLDDRTTMHS
-230 KTVSQIENSK
+230 KTVSQIENK
-240 VKTAAGVSSSIG
+240 TTKTAAGVSNSIG
-252 EMVPAMISNII
+252 EMIPSIVANI
-263 APGSGIYASAVQ
+263 AVPGSGIYASAVQ

-325 AIGRVIKGNVK
+325 AVGRVIKGNVK

-412 VELSDMSTKDKK
+412 VELSDMSTKDKR

-449 KTDVDNKIAPIKDLD
+449 KTDTDNKIAPIKDLD

-499 NAFTNTNQ
+499 DIFTNTNQ

-657 VKNKFENAFKQEYQN
+657 VKNKFENAFKQEYQGLD
-672 TNNQTSRFSIQTTA
+672 TNKTKLSIEQNNK
-686 DGNKYVKVD
+686 GKYVKADRQVITGNDSLKWEAQVENYINNNIRQGKDVQVETENGDILTITKDTAGKARFRNKITDKNGNTRYLNNKEFLSKLTAETHVD
-695 TNQDIFEGKNINEQ
+695 ELAQISQKINKKPIPDYKNHKFARDGFDYRSAYFEDFDGQYYKITMSVGKN
-709 IKIARRYI
+709 
-717 LDNFRENGINFNES
+717 GIIDTIY
-731 NIKVTSKTANEYT
+731 NIGKM
-744 HPKNKLPQSTRESKI
+744 
-759 KASTELDNLLNISEY
+759 D
-774 QYSSK
+774 
-779 DDGRHSFAKDGWD
+779 
-792 YYKTVFEVN
+792 
-801 GVKFEGLIN
+801 
-810 IAKDGNKKTF
+810 KK
-820 YDVTKI
+820 
-826 KRISQN
+826 N
-832 RSTSANAFSTSLTNS
+832 RSKSSLVAQRPSDKKITSNEEITSI
-847 NNSIAP
+847 NSIAP

-865 QESEN
+865 QES
-870 NTQLS
+870 
-875 ERAEKELHRYVHMN
+875 
-889 KEELNKAFSDAVEN
+889 
-903 KENMLEEY
+903 
-911 NRLSKEYKDFQKS
+911 
-924 EEFINVLKNED
+924 
-935 YDSEIW
+935 
-941 SKAGKYADKLRYY
+941 
-954 NENYEKYKAQQDAIN
+954 
-969 SLLMGKKADVR
+969 
-980 SSKQIVKEAEK
+980 
-991 HFGITDNFKETAYI
+991 
-1005 DINGNQID
+1005 
-1013 FSGKH
+1013 
-1018 EGGMS
+1018 
-1023 GSRSLDHRQ
+1023 
-1032 INEIDIDMQSFI
+1032 
-1044 NMGNIRIIPEGN
+1044 
-1056 GINLSME
+1056 
-1063 PNEKQYITL
+1063 
-1072 SKYIDN
+1072 
-1078 ADGEIYIDIDKSS
+1078 
-1091 NTYDSAEYKA
+1091 
-1101 GTSTSKIIS
+1101 
-1110 DIQYYFKNGTFPKQ
+1110 
-1124 SELAQFRYSLTKNNA
+1124 KNNA

-1252 DAKNPELKFMYDRNL
+1252 DAKNPELKFIYDRNL

-1279 AQTDNNGKKIGKS
+1279 AQTDNNGNKIGKS
-1292 INDIWKP
+1292 LNDIWKP

-1330 KDIGPTKSSA
+1330 RDIGPTESSA

-1396 NFDGNSYVGDNEK
+1396 NYDGNSYVGDNEK

-1422 STDIQPLKDGLAE
+1422 STDIQPLKDGLAG

-1471 QSLLFEL
+1471 PSLLFEL

-1520 IESTLT
+1520 LESTLPVKA
-1526 LKGIQKLTNLQR
+1526 LQKVTNLHR

-1561 FNSKYSKKFFKNYG
+1561 FNSKYSKKFLKNYG

-1619 RNANEIVEQLPRL
+1619 RNANEVVEQLPRL

-1660 RGGDITKAFNRNGFN
+1660 RGGDITKAINRNGAN

-1760 FGSAARRTLETAEGQ
+1760 FGSAARRTLETAEG
-1775 EEAWKDFKNTVK
+1775 EKDSWKGFKDTVV

-1795 WEDNLLAPIRAVKNN
+1795 LEDNILAPVIAVKNN

-2063 TAIYENYILS
+2063 SAIYENYILS

>member
-62 LEKEQQVKKQVENVS
+62 LEKEQQVKKQIENVS

-252 EMVPAMISNII
+252 EMIPAMISNII

-325 AIGRVIKGNVK
+325 AIGRAIKGNVK
-336 SKIGQ
+336 GKIGQ

-449 KTDVDNKIAPIKDLD
+449 KTDTDNKIAPIKDLD

-636 DKFNKLNGK
+636 DKLNKLNGK

-672 TNNQTSRFSIQTTA
+672 TNNQTSRFSIQTTV
-686 DGNKYVKVD
+686 DGNKYVKVNTD
-695 TNQDIFEGKNINEQ
+695 QDIFKGIDPKDYNKIAKMYIQDYLMGKTTLSGNDKTIIDGKSASKYTNPGKTQYYFNEKMKLTPELKNVLKIAQKDSMAAPTKATSKFPSWEYYKFNFELDGKN
-709 IKIARRYI
+709 
-717 LDNFRENGINFNES
+717 
-731 NIKVTSKTANEYT
+731 
-744 HPKNKLPQSTRESKI
+744 
-759 KASTELDNLLNISEY
+759 
-774 QYSSK
+774 
-779 DDGRHSFAKDGWD
+779 
-792 YYKTVFEVN
+792 
-801 GVKFEGLIN
+801 FEGTIN
-810 IAKDGNKKTF
+810 IGVDKNGEKHFYEINKIHTTSVSSGSTNKFSST
-820 YDVTKI
+820 DSI
-826 KRISQN
+826 K
-832 RSTSANAFSTSLTNS
+832 
-847 NNSIAP
+847 NSIAP

-870 NTQLS
+870 N
-875 ERAEKELHRYVHMN
+875 
-889 KEELNKAFSDAVEN
+889 
-903 KENMLEEY
+903 
-911 NRLSKEYKDFQKS
+911 
-924 EEFINVLKNED
+924 
-935 YDSEIW
+935 
-941 SKAGKYADKLRYY
+941 
-954 NENYEKYKAQQDAIN
+954 
-969 SLLMGKKADVR
+969 
-980 SSKQIVKEAEK
+980 
-991 HFGITDNFKETAYI
+991 
-1005 DINGNQID
+1005 
-1013 FSGKH
+1013 
-1018 EGGMS
+1018 
-1023 GSRSLDHRQ
+1023 
-1032 INEIDIDMQSFI
+1032 
-1044 NMGNIRIIPEGN
+1044 
-1056 GINLSME
+1056 
-1063 PNEKQYITL
+1063 
-1072 SKYIDN
+1072 
-1078 ADGEIYIDIDKSS
+1078 
-1091 NTYDSAEYKA
+1091 
-1101 GTSTSKIIS
+1101 
-1110 DIQYYFKNGTFPKQ
+1110 
-1124 SELAQFRYSLTKNNA
+1124 A
-1139 WQEYLNKN
+1139 WQEYLNNN
-1147 YKNTGRGETIKDV
+1147 YKNTGRGEAIKDV
-1160 KLAPVNNKTLK
+1160 KLAPVKN
-1171 SIAPVNSETTN
+1171 EN
-1182 IQKNYNLTDED
+1182 IQNNYNLTDDD

-1252 DAKNPELKFMYDRNL
+1252 DAKNPELKFIYDRNL

-1299 IEEAK
+1299 IEEAN

-1330 KDIGPTKSSA
+1330 RDIGPTESSA
-1340 IALELEQKH
+1340 IALELERKH

-1471 QSLLFEL
+1471 PSLLFEL

-1520 IESTLT
+1520 LESTLPVKA
-1526 LKGIQKLTNLQR
+1526 LQKVTNLHR

-1561 FNSKYSKKFFKNYG
+1561 FNSKYSKKFLKNYG

-1619 RNANEIVEQLPRL
+1619 RNANEVVEQLPRL

-1660 RGGDITKAFNRNGFN
+1660 RGGDITKAINRNGAN

-1760 FGSAARRTLETAEGQ
+1760 FGSAARRTLETAEG
-1775 EEAWKDFKNTVK
+1775 EKDSWKDFKDTVV

-1795 WEDNLLAPIRAVKNN
+1795 LEDNILAPVIAVKNN

-1985 YKAGGENYYKD
+1985 YKVGGENYYKD